1 MARCGAAPKGPGPA
15 AVERQRLKEALAEQL
30 RQDLGRLLAEGTRS
44 DVTIRVGDAELRA
57 HRAVLL
63 ARAPRLFAELGRGRP
78 AREVLR
84 LDGVGPAELRRFLR
98 LVYSSDKNLKEAEE
112 LAIMKKVL
120 EPKLIQENN
129 ITALQNTQTN
139 VNCLEDGKRT
149 PVDQNTAS
157 GATQREA
164 ACSSCIEEKIPDV
177 VVDAESNKAT
187 AGNSKL
193 EAASVLGEDLMMLY
207 KNRCCPDINICI
219 EGKDFQA
226 HRAILCARSSYFA
239 AMLSGSWAESSQEH
253 ITLQGISHAEMS
265 VILHFIYG
273 GILDFPDQ
281 VDVGRMLGI
290 ADMYGLD
297 GLKEVA
303 IYILKRDYCNFFQK
317 PVPGKQQPVLECMAI
332 AHSLGVENLYAACM
346 KWVVKHFAKC
356 LSERSFASLPAE
368 LQNNCLVMLINS
380 LNHKNAAFLLME
392 SDRLINSL
400 PQVKWTEA
408 AVALASRLQEECVT
422 FIVANFLDIVQS
434 EGFSVLLQVS
444 ERPLD
449 GLRAAW
455 RGVGLWTDT
464 KEDAQLKAPAQRGS
478 RSPLPR
484 NAFAY
489 EVHSFV
495 LNGCLL
501 LFPQAQAMSSKPDL
515 LELIFNAIEKSINNE
530 NSCFLL
536 VAVDTLLEST
546 NVKETGFTCK
556 IQALRDKLWVFLV
569 QSFYAVRHTESWKL
583 MRPDHQQKIQAAA
596 FDKGDDR
603 RLGKKPVF
611 TSSQLNK
618 SLPESVGTRNISW
631 TEHGKKDCWGDSSTN
646 QDKMKSDGL
655 GASGHTSSTNRNTV
669 NTASKHEDVK
679 GKDGKKVVPKIT
691 KDSKPGE
698 KAASPKARAV
708 IKTKIESNGNVKAE
722 STLTKQD
729 TEKTSSA
736 SGQKNSGSAK
746 GLKNHEGKTA
756 GARPKVLTVTSS
768 VQIKTKPLK
777 KNTEKESPSI
787 ATVAGTSS
795 KSANSSPD
803 IQSASEQT
811 EEPKEDKLVEE
822 GKKQTVKTKS
832 TVKTPNGIAN
842 KKKKT
847 DLEASIT
854 TSSLTKKSTGKGF
867 NEQNAQAVLKKKG
880 NVSSNSA
887 AQQKAQNT
895 PTSSP
900 KNQGPQ
906 GESPNSLKSGMSPKH
921 NEEKNALQHLVQT
934 TLPEKHSSAKKK
946 SVKQSQTPVAK
957 ATAKITPKTP
967 ALSKHAEVM
976 NNKDPKPKTAGQSVL
991 KSQSSAQ
998 KHSRSESPV
1007 VQKNVYT
1014 SEHRSSGQKLEKNTT
1029 SQLHDNN
1036 ECHSAKQSESS
1047 KSMMESSSKDEL
1059 LVSCQPNKQKLPD
1072 HSENVEYKIQSES
1085 SPLITEETTS
1095 KLHVSLQNEMEA
1107 RQTRGDETGIL
1118 QTGDSEKADNTAEFH
1133 CHAESSSDGSSGFS
1147 KETNQRASASTALVK
1162 QSEATKVCTEKS
1174 DKMNSGTGLNYGE
1187 NALPSFSRMITN
1199 KEEETA
1205 PPQIHPEGFLTAD
1218 ELCDT
1223 SALTEYKS
1231 VIADLDD
1238 VSECSTEQI
1247 TEKYS
1252 PSYTE
1257 PIDPAETPENHEN
1270 AEIPFV
1276 DHWSTGALD
1285 PKESPESDTGSATT
1299 SSDDIKPR
1307 SEDYDAGGSQDDEGS
1322 NERGISKCSTMLCH
1336 DFLGRSSSDTS
1347 TPEEL
1352 KIYDSSLRIEV
1363 KMKKEGSDLFR
1374 VNSTSD
1380 DEIPRKRP
1388 EIWSHQERVRA
1399 NTRESKSST
1408 FGNAQ
1413 FTQEA
1418 DQVSSSA
1425 DETEDDRSE
1434 AENVAANF
1442 PLSNVPPQQFQGIDN
1457 LAFEDATENDTASQ
1471 EFSKTKNFKRS
1482 VLLSVDECEELG
1494 SDDRVETHTSRQHS
1508 IDSLTPSE
1516 VFDSVSQEHHGKTF
1530 YSRYSLEI
1538 EDGFLDCK
1546 QRKDRDNRSDKNQSS
1561 LLHLHGTE
1569 IAGKENQG
1577 ASVTEQN
1584 CPEKVHSAASLSPE
1598 KQKVTMKNE
1607 VAAEF
1612 HQCNK
1617 YSDNDARSQE
1627 RPCHLDLQQR
1637 EANSDV
1643 QKSSSAKSVEA
1654 SKNQTLTQESQVRD
1668 SQPATTECANTDIL
1682 PGDIDDYD
1690 TMAQTC
1696 MYEHRPSK
1704 TLSPIY
1710 EMDVGEAIE
1719 QRMDS
1724 ETAVLDVDFEDQQ
1737 FAEQDWTL
1745 LRQLL
1750 SEQDSS
1756 IGFKNSVPEDLNLAQ
1771 CLINQTLF
1779 LARDGSNPQ
1788 GTSQVDTFS
1797 RWTELMSPLDD
1808 SSASITVAS
1817 FSSEDC
1823 SSPQGEWTILELETH
1838 H

>member
-1 MARCGAAPKGPGPA
+1 M
-15 AVERQRLKEALAEQL
+15 
-30 RQDLGRLLAEGTRS
+30 DT
-44 DVTIRVGDAELRA
+44 D
-57 HRAVLL
+57 
-63 ARAPRLFAELGRGRP
+63 
-78 AREVLR
+78 
-84 LDGVGPAELRRFLR
+84 
-98 LVYSSDKNLKEAEE
+98 
-112 LAIMKKVL
+112 
-120 EPKLIQENN
+120 
-129 ITALQNTQTN
+129 
-139 VNCLEDGKRT
+139 
-149 PVDQNTAS
+149 
-157 GATQREA
+157 
-164 ACSSCIEEKIPDV
+164 
-177 VVDAESNKAT
+177 
-187 AGNSKL
+187 
-193 EAASVLGEDLMMLY
+193 
-207 KNRCCPDINICI
+207 
-219 EGKDFQA
+219 
-226 HRAILCARSSYFA
+226 
-239 AMLSGSWAESSQEH
+239 W
-253 ITLQGISHAEMS
+253 
-265 VILHFIYG
+265 
-273 GILDFPDQ
+273 
-281 VDVGRMLGI
+281 
-290 ADMYGLD
+290 
-297 GLKEVA
+297 
-303 IYILKRDYCNFFQK
+303 
-317 PVPGKQQPVLECMAI
+317 
-332 AHSLGVENLYAACM
+332 
-346 KWVVKHFAKC
+346 
-356 LSERSFASLPAE
+356 
-368 LQNNCLVMLINS
+368 
-380 LNHKNAAFLLME
+380 
-392 SDRLINSL
+392 LINSL
-400 PQVKWTEA
+400 PQVKWTET

-422 FIVANFLDIVQS
+422 FIVANFLHVVRS
-434 EGFSVLLQVS
+434 EGFYILLQV
-444 ERPLD
+444 
-449 GLRAAW
+449 
-455 RGVGLWTDT
+455 
-464 KEDAQLKAPAQRGS
+464 
-478 RSPLPR
+478 
-484 NAFAY
+484 
-489 EVHSFV
+489 
-495 LNGCLL
+495 
-501 LFPQAQAMSSKPDL
+501 QAMSSKPEL

-536 VAVDTLLEST
+536 VAVDMLLDFS
-546 NVKETGFTCK
+546 NVNEMGFTCK
-556 IQALRDKLWVFLV
+556 IEALRDKLWVFLV

-611 TSSQLNK
+611 TSSQLNR
-618 SLPESVGTRNISW
+618 SITESAGVRNTSW
-631 TEHGKKDCWGDSSTN
+631 TEHSKKDCWGDSSTD

-669 NTASKHEDVK
+669 NKTSKHEDVK
-679 GKDGKKVVPKIT
+679 GKDGKKTVSKIT
-691 KDSKPGE
+691 KDAKPGE

-708 IKTKIESNGNVKAE
+708 IKTKIENNGNVKAE
-722 STLTKQD
+722 SMLTKQD
-729 TEKTSSA
+729 IEKTSSA
-736 SGQKNSGSAK
+736 SGQKNSGSSK
-746 GLKNHEGKTA
+746 GLKNYEGKIA
-756 GARPKVLTVTSS
+756 GARPKVLTVTTS

-777 KNTEKESPSI
+777 KITAKESPSLVT
-787 ATVAGTSS
+787 AAGTSS
-795 KSANSSPD
+795 KSANSSIDTQAP
-803 IQSASEQT
+803 SEQT
-811 EEPKEDKLVEE
+811 EEPKEDKLVDE
-822 GKKQTVKTKS
+822 GKKQIVKTKS
-832 TVKTPNGIAN
+832 SVKTSNGVTN
-842 KKKKT
+842 KKKKAE
-847 DLEASIT
+847 LEANIT
-854 TSSLTKKSTGKGF
+854 TSRYVTDYLTKKSTGKGCH
-867 NEQNAQAVLKKKG
+867 EQNVQAVPKKKG

-887 AQQKAQNT
+887 AQQKAQT
-895 PTSSP
+895 APTNSP

-906 GESPNSLKSGMSPKH
+906 GESPNPLQSGMSPKH
-921 NEEKNALQHLVQT
+921 NEEKNVLQHLVQT
-934 TLPEKHSSAKKK
+934 TLPEKNASAKKR
-946 SVKQSQTPVAK
+946 SVKQLQTPVAK
-957 ATAKITPKTP
+957 STAKITPKTLTP
-967 ALSKHAEVM
+967 SKHADIM

-998 KHSRSESPV
+998 KHSRSASPV
-1007 VQKNVYT
+1007 VQKNVHT
-1014 SEHRSSGQKLEKNTT
+1014 SEHRSSGQKLER
-1029 SQLHDNN
+1029 SIADAVAGQLHGNH
-1036 ECHSAKQSESS
+1036 ECSSAKQSASS
-1047 KSMMESSSKDEL
+1047 KSVMESSSENKVL
-1059 LVSCQPNKQKLPD
+1059 ASCQPNKQKLSDP
-1072 HSENVEYKIQSES
+1072 SENVEYKIQSEFS
-1085 SPLITEETTS
+1085 SLITEENAS

-1107 RQTRGDETGIL
+1107 RQICGDQAGIK
-1118 QTGDSEKADNTAEFH
+1118 QTEGSEKDDNTAESD
-1133 CHAESSSDGSSGFS
+1133 CHAQSSSDGYSNFS
-1147 KETNQRASASTALVK
+1147 KEINEKATASGEVGKHSK
-1162 QSEATKVCTEKS
+1162 ATKVCTEQS
-1174 DKMNSGTGLNYGE
+1174 DELNSETGLNYSE
-1187 NALPSFSRMITN
+1187 NALPSFSRTITN
-1199 KEEETA
+1199 KEDETA
-1205 PPQIHPEGFLTAD
+1205 SPQIHMEGFLTAD

-1223 SALTEYKS
+1223 SALSEYAS
-1231 VIADLDD
+1231 VTADFDD

-1247 TEKYS
+1247 TEKCS

-1257 PIDPAETPENHEN
+1257 PIDPTEMPENHEN

-1363 KMKKEGSDLFR
+1363 KIKKEGSDLFR

-1388 EIWSHQERVRA
+1388 DIWSHPESART
-1399 NTRESKSST
+1399 NTRESKNST

-1434 AENVAANF
+1434 AENVAENF
-1442 PLSNVPPQQFQGIDN
+1442 PSSNIPTQQFHGIDN

-1494 SDDRVETHTSRQHS
+1494 SDDKVESHTSSQHS

-1516 VFDSVSQEHHGKTF
+1516 VFDSVSQKHHGKTC
-1530 YSRYSLEI
+1530 YSSYSLET

-1546 QRKDRDNRSDKNQSS
+1546 QHKDRDIRSDKSESS
-1561 LLHLHGTE
+1561 LLHLHDTE
-1569 IAGKENQG
+1569 IPGKENEG
-1577 ASVTEQN
+1577 ASMTEQN
-1584 CPEKVHSAASLSPE
+1584 CPEKVYSAASPCPGE
-1598 KQKVTMKNE
+1598 KQEVNMKKE
-1607 VAAEF
+1607 LASEF

-1617 YSDNDARSQE
+1617 YLDNDAKSQE
-1627 RPCHLDLQQR
+1627 RPCHLDLHQR
-1637 EANSDV
+1637 ETNSDV
-1643 QKSSSAKSVEA
+1643 QKSSSAKPVEA
-1654 SKNQTLTQESQVRD
+1654 SKNQILTQDGQVRD
-1668 SQPATTECANTDIL
+1668 SQPATTECANTDLL

-1750 SEQDSS
+1750 SEQDSN

>member
-1 MARCGAAPKGPGPA
+1 MARCGGGSAPKGPGPGA
-15 AVERQRLKEALAEQL
+15 TERQRLREALAEQL
-30 RQDLGRLLAEGTRS
+30 RR
-44 DVTIRVGDAELRA
+44 DVG
-57 HRAVLL
+57 
-63 ARAPRLFAELGRGRP
+63 
-78 AREVLR
+78 
-84 LDGVGPAELRRFLR
+84 R
-98 LVYSSDKNLKEAEE
+98 LVYSSDKNLQESEE
-112 LAIMKKVL
+112 LAMMKKVL
-120 EPKLIQENN
+120 EPKLMQENN
-129 ITALQNTQTN
+129 IAALQNTQTD
-139 VNCLEDGKRT
+139 VNCLGDDEST
-149 PVDQNTAS
+149 AAEQNAPG
-157 GATQREA
+157 GAVQEEVA
-164 ACSSCIEEKIPDV
+164 YVSCIEEEISEV
-177 VVDAESNKAT
+177 AIDAESNKAM
-187 AGNSKL
+187 AGDSKL
-193 EAASVLGEDLMMLY
+193 EAASVLGEDLVKLY
-207 KNRCCPDINICI
+207 KKHCCPDINICV
-219 EGKDFQA
+219 EGHNFQA
-226 HRAILCARSSYFA
+226 HRAILCARSRYFA

-253 ITLQGISHAEMS
+253 ITLQGINHIEMS

-273 GILDFPDQ
+273 AILDFPDE

-317 PVPGKQQPVLECMAI
+317 PIPGKQQPVLECMAI
-332 AHSLGVENLYAACM
+332 AHSLGVESLYAACM
-346 KWVVKHFAKC
+346 KWVGKHFAKC
-356 LSERSFASLPAE
+356 LSERSFASLPPE
-368 LQNNCLVMLINS
+368 LQNNCLVTLIKS

-408 AVALASRLQEECVT
+408 AVAVASRLQEECIT
-422 FIVANFLDIVQS
+422 FIVANFLHVVQS
-434 EGFSVLLQVS
+434 EAFHTLL
-444 ERPLD
+444 
-449 GLRAAW
+449 
-455 RGVGLWTDT
+455 
-464 KEDAQLKAPAQRGS
+464 
-478 RSPLPR
+478 
-484 NAFAY
+484 
-489 EVHSFV
+489 
-495 LNGCLL
+495 
-501 LFPQAQAMSSKPDL
+501 QAQAMSSKPDL

-536 VAVDTLLEST
+536 VAVDTLLDSA
-546 NVKETGFTCK
+546 NVKEMGFTCK

-618 SLPESVGTRNISW
+618 SGTESVGIRNTSW
-631 TEHGKKDCWGDSSTN
+631 TERGKKDCGRDSSTN

-655 GASGHTSSTNRNTV
+655 GASGHASSTNRNTA
-669 NTASKHEDVK
+669 NKTSKHEDTK
-679 GKDGKKVVPKIT
+679 GKDSKKTVSKIT

-698 KAASPKARAV
+698 KTASPKARAV
-708 IKTKIESNGNVKAE
+708 IKTKIENNGNTKAE
-722 STLTKQD
+722 SMPTKQD

-736 SGQKNSGSAK
+736 SGQKNSGSGK
-746 GLKNHEGKTA
+746 GLKNHEGKIT
-756 GARPKVLTVTSS
+756 GARPKVLTVTAS

-777 KNTEKESPSI
+777 KNTGKESPSI
-787 ATVAGTSS
+787 VTVAGTSS
-795 KSANSSPD
+795 KLTNSSMD
-803 IQSASEQT
+803 IQTASEQA

-822 GKKQTVKTKS
+822 GKKHTVITKS
-832 TVKTPNGIAN
+832 SLKTSNGVTN

-847 DLEASIT
+847 ELEANAT
-854 TSSLTKKSTGKGF
+854 TSSLTKKSTGKGC

-880 NVSSNSA
+880 NVSSNFA
-887 AQQKAQNT
+887 TQQKAQNT
-895 PTSSP
+895 PTNSP
-900 KNQGPQ
+900 KNQGPMV
-906 GESPNSLKSGMSPKH
+906 ESPNSLKSGMSPKR
-921 NEEKNALQHLVQT
+921 NEEKNVVQHLVQT
-934 TLPEKHSSAKKK
+934 ALPEKLPSAKKK
-946 SVKQSQTPVAK
+946 SVKQSQAPVTKAAAK
-957 ATAKITPKTP
+957 TLTPKPQTP
-967 ALSKHAEVM
+967 SKHGEIM
-976 NNKDPKPKTAGQSVL
+976 NNKDPKLRTAGQSVL

-1007 VQKNVYT
+1007 VQKNMHT
-1014 SEHRSSGQKLEKNTT
+1014 SEHRSPGQKLEKYMADAVAV
-1029 SQLHDNN
+1029 QLHENN
-1036 ECHSAKQSESS
+1036 ECSSAKQSECL
-1047 KSMMESSSKDEL
+1047 KSMMEGSREDK
-1059 LVSCQPNKQKLPD
+1059 SCQPDKQKLLDPP
-1072 HSENVEYKIQSES
+1072 ENEEYKSQSKS
-1085 SPLITEETTS
+1085 LPLIIEETLS

-1107 RQTRGDETGIL
+1107 RQICEDQPAIQQNKDRKTD
-1118 QTGDSEKADNTAEFH
+1118 DNTAEFH
-1133 CHAESSSDGSSGFS
+1133 CQAQSTSDGYSDFSKKTNQKATASGELVEHSKATTVCIKQSDKLSSD
-1147 KETNQRASASTALVK
+1147 
-1162 QSEATKVCTEKS
+1162 
-1174 DKMNSGTGLNYGE
+1174 MGLNHGE
-1187 NALPSFSRMITN
+1187 NTSPSFSQRITN
-1199 KEEETA
+1199 KDVTSSPE
-1205 PPQIHPEGFLTAD
+1205 IHMEGFLSAN

-1231 VIADLDD
+1231 VAVALDD
-1238 VSECSTEQI
+1238 VSKCSTEGVRD
-1247 TEKYS
+1247 KCAHH
-1252 PSYTE
+1252 YTE
-1257 PIDPAETPENHEN
+1257 GIDPMETPENQEN

-1276 DHWSTGALD
+1276 DHWNTGALD

-1380 DEIPRKRP
+1380 DEIPRKKN
-1388 EIWSHQERVRA
+1388 EIWSHQGSART
-1399 NTRESKSST
+1399 NTKETENSA

-1434 AENVAANF
+1434 AENVAKNI
-1442 PLSNVPPQQFQGIDN
+1442 PPSNVPTQQFQGIDN
-1457 LAFEDATENDTASQ
+1457 LAFEDATENNSARQ
-1471 EFSKTKNFKRS
+1471 EFSITKNFKRS
-1482 VLLSVDECEELG
+1482 ALLSVDECEELG
-1494 SDDRVETHTSRQHS
+1494 SDDRAETHPSHQHS
-1508 IDSLTPSE
+1508 IDSLTPSD

-1538 EDGFLDCK
+1538 EGGFLDCK
-1546 QRKDRDNRSDKNQSS
+1546 QPKDRDNGLEKSESC
-1561 LLHLHGTE
+1561 LLPLHGTE
-1569 IAGKENQG
+1569 IPEKENQG
-1577 ASVTEQN
+1577 TSMTEQN
-1584 CPEKVHSAASLSPE
+1584 CPEKVYSEASPCPGE
-1598 KQKVTMKNE
+1598 NQKVNIKNE
-1607 VAAEF
+1607 VAIEF
-1612 HQCNK
+1612 QQCNK
-1617 YSDNDARSQE
+1617 YLDNDAKSQG
-1627 RPCHLDLQQR
+1627 RPCHLDLHQR
-1637 EANSDV
+1637 ETNVDM
-1643 QKSSSAKSVEA
+1643 QKSNSVKPVEA
-1654 SKNQTLTQESQVRD
+1654 SKNQVLTQEGQVRD
-1668 SQPATTECANTDIL
+1668 SQAAPTEFANTDLL

-1696 MYEHRPSK
+1696 MFEHRPAK

-1724 ETAVLDVDFEDQQ
+1724 ETAVLDVDLEDQQ

-1750 SEQDSS
+1750 SEQDSN

>member
-1 MARCGAAPKGPGPA
+1 MARCGGGSAPKGPGPGA
-15 AVERQRLKEALAEQL
+15 AERQRLREALAEQL
-30 RQDLGRLLAEGTRS
+30 RRDVGRLLAEGTRS
-44 DVTIRVGDAELRA
+44 DVTLRAGGAALRA

-63 ARAPRLFAELGRGRP
+63 ARAPRLFAPLGSP
-78 AREVLR
+78 REALR
-84 LDGVGPAELRRFLR
+84 LRGVGPAELRRFLR
-98 LVYSSDKNLKEAEE
+98 LVYSSDKNLQESEE
-112 LAIMKKVL
+112 LAMMKKVL

-129 ITALQNTQTN
+129 IATLQNTQTD
-139 VNCLEDGKRT
+139 VNCLGDDEST
-149 PVDQNTAS
+149 AAEQNAPG
-157 GATQREA
+157 GAVQEEVA
-164 ACSSCIEEKIPDV
+164 YVSCIDEEISEV
-177 VVDAESNKAT
+177 AIDAESNKAM
-187 AGNSKL
+187 AGDSKL
-193 EAASVLGEDLMMLY
+193 EAASVLGEDLMKLY
-207 KNRCCPDINICI
+207 KKHCCPDINICI
-219 EGKDFQA
+219 EGHNFQA

-253 ITLQGISHAEMS
+253 ITLQGISHIEMS

-273 GILDFPDQ
+273 AILDFPDEA
-281 VDVGRMLGI
+281 DVGRMLGI

-317 PVPGKQQPVLECMAI
+317 PIPGKQQPVLECMAI
-332 AHSLGVENLYAACM
+332 AHSLGVESLYAACM
-346 KWVVKHFAKC
+346 KWVGKHFAKC
-356 LSERSFASLPAE
+356 LSERSFASLPPE
-368 LQNNCLVMLINS
+368 LQNNCLVMLIKS

-408 AVALASRLQEECVT
+408 ALAVASRLQEECIT
-422 FIVANFLDIVQS
+422 YIVANFLHVVQS
-434 EGFSVLLQVS
+434 EAFHTLL
-444 ERPLD
+444 
-449 GLRAAW
+449 
-455 RGVGLWTDT
+455 
-464 KEDAQLKAPAQRGS
+464 
-478 RSPLPR
+478 
-484 NAFAY
+484 
-489 EVHSFV
+489 
-495 LNGCLL
+495 
-501 LFPQAQAMSSKPDL
+501 QAQAMSSKPDL

-536 VAVDTLLEST
+536 VAVDTLLDSA
-546 NVKETGFTCK
+546 NVKEMGFTCK

-618 SLPESVGTRNISW
+618 SGTESVGVRNTSW
-631 TEHGKKDCWGDSSTN
+631 TEHGKKDCGRDSSTN

-655 GASGHTSSTNRNTV
+655 GASGHASSTNRNTA
-669 NTASKHEDVK
+669 NKTSKHEDTK
-679 GKDGKKVVPKIT
+679 GKDSKKTVSKIT

-698 KAASPKARAV
+698 KTASPKARAV
-708 IKTKIESNGNVKAE
+708 IKTKIENNGNTKAE
-722 STLTKQD
+722 SMPTKQD

-736 SGQKNSGSAK
+736 SGQKISGSGK
-746 GLKNHEGKTA
+746 GLKNHEGKIA
-756 GARPKVLTVTSS
+756 GARPKVLTVTAS

-777 KNTEKESPSI
+777 KNTGKESPSI
-787 ATVAGTSS
+787 VTMAGTSS
-795 KSANSSPD
+795 KLMNSSMD
-803 IQSASEQT
+803 IQTASEQA

-822 GKKQTVKTKS
+822 GKKHTVITKS
-832 TVKTPNGIAN
+832 SLKTSNGVTN

-847 DLEASIT
+847 ELEANAT
-854 TSSLTKKSTGKGF
+854 TSSLTKSTGKGC

-880 NVSSNSA
+880 NVSSNFA
-887 AQQKAQNT
+887 TQQKAQNT
-895 PTSSP
+895 PTNSP
-900 KNQGPQ
+900 KNQGPMV
-906 GESPNSLKSGMSPKH
+906 ESPNSLKSGMSPKH
-921 NEEKNALQHLVQT
+921 NEEKNVVQHLVQT
-934 TLPEKHSSAKKK
+934 ALPEKLPSAKKK
-946 SVKQSQTPVAK
+946 SVKQSQAPVTKAAAK
-957 ATAKITPKTP
+957 TLTPKTQTP
-967 ALSKHAEVM
+967 SKHGEIV
-976 NNKDPKPKTAGQSVL
+976 NNKDPKLKTTGQSVV
-991 KSQSSAQ
+991 KSQSSAP

-1007 VQKNVYT
+1007 VQKNMHT
-1014 SEHRSSGQKLEKNTT
+1014 SEHRSPGQKLEKNMADAVAV
-1029 SQLHDNN
+1029 QLHENN
-1036 ECHSAKQSESS
+1036 ECSFAKQSECL
-1047 KSMMESSSKDEL
+1047 KSMMEGSREDQ
-1059 LVSCQPNKQKLPD
+1059 SCQPDKQKLLDPP
-1072 HSENVEYKIQSES
+1072 ENEEYKSQSKS
-1085 SPLITEETTS
+1085 LPLIIEETLS

-1107 RQTRGDETGIL
+1107 REICEDQPAIQQNKDRKTD
-1118 QTGDSEKADNTAEFH
+1118 DNTAEFH
-1133 CHAESSSDGSSGFS
+1133 CQAQFTSDGYSDFSKKTNQKATASGELVEHSKATTVCIKQSDKLSSD
-1147 KETNQRASASTALVK
+1147 
-1162 QSEATKVCTEKS
+1162 
-1174 DKMNSGTGLNYGE
+1174 MGLNYGE
-1187 NALPSFSRMITN
+1187 NTLPSFSKRITN
-1199 KEEETA
+1199 KDVTSS
-1205 PPQIHPEGFLTAD
+1205 PQIHTEGFLSAD
-1218 ELCDT
+1218 ELYDT

-1231 VIADLDD
+1231 VTVALDD
-1238 VSECSTEQI
+1238 VSKCSTEGVRH
-1247 TEKYS
+1247 KCAHH
-1252 PSYTE
+1252 YTE
-1257 PIDPAETPENHEN
+1257 GIDPMEMPENQEN

-1380 DEIPRKRP
+1380 DEIPRKKN
-1388 EIWSHQERVRA
+1388 EIWSHQGSART
-1399 NTRESKSST
+1399 NTKETENSA

-1434 AENVAANF
+1434 AENVAEKI
-1442 PLSNVPPQQFQGIDN
+1442 PPSNVPTQQFQGIDN
-1457 LAFEDATENDTASQ
+1457 LAFEDATENDSARQ

-1494 SDDRVETHTSRQHS
+1494 SDDRGEAHPSHQHS
-1508 IDSLTPSE
+1508 IDSLTPSD

-1546 QRKDRDNRSDKNQSS
+1546 QPKDRDNRLEKNESC
-1561 LLHLHGTE
+1561 LLPLHGTE
-1569 IAGKENQG
+1569 IPDKGEIPEKENQ
-1577 ASVTEQN
+1577 
-1584 CPEKVHSAASLSPE
+1584 
-1598 KQKVTMKNE
+1598 
-1607 VAAEF
+1607 
-1612 HQCNK
+1612 
-1617 YSDNDARSQE
+1617 
-1627 RPCHLDLQQR
+1627 
-1637 EANSDV
+1637 
-1643 QKSSSAKSVEA
+1643 
-1654 SKNQTLTQESQVRD
+1654 
-1668 SQPATTECANTDIL
+1668 
-1682 PGDIDDYD
+1682 GDIDDYD

-1696 MYEHRPSK
+1696 MFEHRPAK

-1724 ETAVLDVDFEDQQ
+1724 ETAVLDVDLEDQQ

-1750 SEQDSS
+1750 SEQDSN

>member
-1 MARCGAAPKGPGPA
+1 
-15 AVERQRLKEALAEQL
+15 
-30 RQDLGRLLAEGTRS
+30 
-44 DVTIRVGDAELRA
+44 
-57 HRAVLL
+57 
-63 ARAPRLFAELGRGRP
+63 
-78 AREVLR
+78 
-84 LDGVGPAELRRFLR
+84 
-98 LVYSSDKNLKEAEE
+98 
-112 LAIMKKVL
+112 
-120 EPKLIQENN
+120 
-129 ITALQNTQTN
+129 
-139 VNCLEDGKRT
+139 
-149 PVDQNTAS
+149 
-157 GATQREA
+157 
-164 ACSSCIEEKIPDV
+164 
-177 VVDAESNKAT
+177 
-187 AGNSKL
+187 
-193 EAASVLGEDLMMLY
+193 
-207 KNRCCPDINICI
+207 
-219 EGKDFQA
+219 
-226 HRAILCARSSYFA
+226 
-239 AMLSGSWAESSQEH
+239 
-253 ITLQGISHAEMS
+253 
-265 VILHFIYG
+265 
-273 GILDFPDQ
+273 
-281 VDVGRMLGI
+281 
-290 ADMYGLD
+290 
-297 GLKEVA
+297 
-303 IYILKRDYCNFFQK
+303 
-317 PVPGKQQPVLECMAI
+317 
-332 AHSLGVENLYAACM
+332 
-346 KWVVKHFAKC
+346 
-356 LSERSFASLPAE
+356 
-368 LQNNCLVMLINS
+368 
-380 LNHKNAAFLLME
+380 ME

-400 PQVKWTEA
+400 PQVKWTET
-408 AVALASRLQEECVT
+408 AVTVASRLQEECIT
-422 FIVANFLDIVQS
+422 FIVANFLHVVQS
-434 EGFSVLLQVS
+434 EGFSILL
-444 ERPLD
+444 
-449 GLRAAW
+449 
-455 RGVGLWTDT
+455 
-464 KEDAQLKAPAQRGS
+464 
-478 RSPLPR
+478 
-484 NAFAY
+484 
-489 EVHSFV
+489 
-495 LNGCLL
+495 
-501 LFPQAQAMSSKPDL
+501 QAQAMSSKPDL

-536 VAVDTLLEST
+536 VAVDTLLDST
-546 NVKETGFTCK
+546 NVKEMGFTCK

-611 TSSQLNK
+611 SSSQLNK
-618 SLPESVGTRNISW
+618 SITESVGIRNTSW

-669 NTASKHEDVK
+669 NKASKHEDVK
-679 GKDGKKVVPKIT
+679 GKDGKKIVSKIT

-708 IKTKIESNGNVKAE
+708 IKTKIENNGNAKAE
-722 STLTKQD
+722 SMLTKQD
-729 TEKTSSA
+729 IEKTSSA
-736 SGQKNSGSAK
+736 SGQKNSGSGK
-746 GLKNHEGKTA
+746 GLKNHEGKIA

-777 KNTEKESPSI
+777 KTTGKESPSLV
-787 ATVAGTSS
+787 TVAGTSS
-795 KSANSSPD
+795 KSANSSTD
-803 IQSASEQT
+803 TQTASEQT

-822 GKKQTVKTKS
+822 GKKQTVKTKPY
-832 TVKTPNGIAN
+832 VKTPNGVTN

-847 DLEASIT
+847 ELEANIT
-854 TSSLTKKSTGKGF
+854 TSRYVTNQCAAYTYTYVLTKKSTGKGC
-867 NEQNAQAVLKKKG
+867 NEQNVQAVLKKKG
-880 NVSSNSA
+880 NVSSNPA

-895 PTSSP
+895 PISSP
-900 KNQGPQ
+900 KNQGSQ
-906 GESPNSLKSGMSPKH
+906 GESSNSLKSGMSPKH
-921 NEEKNALQHLVQT
+921 NEEKNLLQHLVQT
-934 TLPEKHSSAKKK
+934 TLPEKHPSAKKK

-957 ATAKITPKTP
+957 ATAKTTPKTLAP
-967 ALSKHAEVM
+967 SKNAEVM
-976 NNKDPKPKTAGQSVL
+976 NNKDPKPKPAGQPVL

-1007 VQKNVYT
+1007 VQKNAHT
-1014 SEHRSSGQKLEKNTT
+1014 SEHRNSGQKLEKNMTDAVAG
-1029 SQLHDNN
+1029 QLHDNN
-1036 ECHSAKQSESS
+1036 ECYSAKQSESL
-1047 KSMMESSSKDEL
+1047 KSVMKSSSEDKL
-1059 LVSCQPNKQKLPD
+1059 LVSCQPNKQKLSNP
-1072 HSENVEYKIQSES
+1072 SENMEYKIQSES
-1085 SPLITEETTS
+1085 SSLITEETIS

-1107 RQTRGDETGIL
+1107 RQICGDQTGIK
-1118 QTGDSEKADNTAEFH
+1118 QTEGTEKGDNTAEFH
-1133 CHAESSSDGSSGFS
+1133 CHAESSSDGYSDYS
-1147 KETNQRASASTALVK
+1147 KETNQKTSGELVK
-1162 QSEATKVCTEKS
+1162 HSKATKICTEQN
-1174 DKMNSGTGLNYGE
+1174 DKLNSETGLSYGE
-1187 NALPSFSRMITN
+1187 NASPSFSRMITN
-1199 KEEETA
+1199 EEDGTSS
-1205 PPQIHPEGFLTAD
+1205 PQTHMEGALTAD
-1218 ELCDT
+1218 ELHDT
-1223 SALTEYKS
+1223 SALTECKS
-1231 VIADLDD
+1231 VTADLDD

-1247 TEKYS
+1247 TEKCS

-1257 PIDPAETPENHEN
+1257 SIDPTEMPENHEN

-1388 EIWSHQERVRA
+1388 EIWSHQESART

-1434 AENVAANF
+1434 AENVAENF
-1442 PLSNVPPQQFQGIDN
+1442 PPSNVPTQQFQGIDN

-1471 EFSKTKNFKRS
+1471 EFSKTKHFKRS

-1494 SDDRVETHTSRQHS
+1494 SDDRAETHTSRQHS

-1516 VFDSVSQEHHGKTF
+1516 VFDSVSQEHHGNTF

-1546 QRKDRDNRSDKNQSS
+1546 QHKDRDNRSDKSESS
-1561 LLHLHGTE
+1561 LLHLHDTE
-1569 IAGKENQG
+1569 IPGKENQG
-1577 ASVTEQN
+1577 ASMTEQN
-1584 CPEKVHSAASLSPE
+1584 CPEKVYSAASPGPGE
-1598 KQKVTMKNE
+1598 KQIVNVKND
-1607 VAAEF
+1607 VASEF

-1617 YSDNDARSQE
+1617 YLDIDAKSQE
-1627 RPCHLDLQQR
+1627 RPCHLDLHQR
-1637 EANSDV
+1637 ETNSDV
-1643 QKSSSAKSVEA
+1643 QKSSSAKPVEA
-1654 SKNQTLTQESQVRD
+1654 SKNQILTQEGQVRD
-1668 SQPATTECANTDIL
+1668 SQPATTECPNTDLL

-1750 SEQDSS
+1750 SEQDSN

>member
-1 MARCGAAPKGPGPA
+1 M
-15 AVERQRLKEALAEQL
+15 
-30 RQDLGRLLAEGTRS
+30 
-44 DVTIRVGDAELRA
+44 
-57 HRAVLL
+57 
-63 ARAPRLFAELGRGRP
+63 
-78 AREVLR
+78 
-84 LDGVGPAELRRFLR
+84 
-98 LVYSSDKNLKEAEE
+98 
-112 LAIMKKVL
+112 MKKVL

-129 ITALQNTQTN
+129 VATLQNTQTD
-139 VNCLEDGKRT
+139 VNCLGDGKRT
-149 PVDQNTAS
+149 PVDQNTPS
-157 GATQREA
+157 GAVQKEV
-164 ACSSCIEEKIPDV
+164 ACSSCIEEEVPEV

-187 AGNSKL
+187 TGNSKL
-193 EAASVLGEDLMMLY
+193 ETASVLGEDLMMLY
-207 KNRCCPDINICI
+207 KKCCCPDINICI

-253 ITLQGISHAEMS
+253 ITLQGISHVEMS

-273 GILDFPDQ
+273 GILDFPDK

-332 AHSLGVENLYAACM
+332 AHSLGVESLYAACM
-346 KWVVKHFAKC
+346 KWVGKHFAKC
-356 LSERSFASLPAE
+356 LSERSFASLPTE

-380 LNHKNAAFLLME
+380 LNHKNAAFLLMD

-400 PQVKWTEA
+400 PQVKWTET
-408 AVALASRLQEECVT
+408 AVALASRLQEECLT
-422 FIVANFLDIVQS
+422 FIVANFLHVVQS
-434 EGFSVLLQVS
+434 EGFSVLL
-444 ERPLD
+444 
-449 GLRAAW
+449 
-455 RGVGLWTDT
+455 
-464 KEDAQLKAPAQRGS
+464 
-478 RSPLPR
+478 
-484 NAFAY
+484 
-489 EVHSFV
+489 
-495 LNGCLL
+495 
-501 LFPQAQAMSSKPDL
+501 QAQAMSSKPDL
-515 LELIFNAIEKSINNE
+515 LELIFNAIEKGINNE

-536 VAVDTLLEST
+536 VAVDTLLNST
-546 NVKETGFTCK
+546 NVKEMGFTCK

-618 SLPESVGTRNISW
+618 SITESVGIRSTSW
-631 TEHGKKDCWGDSSTN
+631 TEHSKKDCLGDSSTN

-655 GASGHTSSTNRNTV
+655 GASGHTSNTNRNTV
-669 NTASKHEDVK
+669 NKASKHEDVK
-679 GKDGKKVVPKIT
+679 GKDGKKIVAKIT

-708 IKTKIESNGNVKAE
+708 IKTKTENNGNVKAE
-722 STLTKQD
+722 SMLTKQD
-729 TEKTSSA
+729 IEKASSA
-736 SGQKNSGSAK
+736 SGQKNSGSGK
-746 GLKNHEGKTA
+746 GLKNHEGKIA
-756 GARPKVLTVTSS
+756 GARPKVLTVTSG
-768 VQIKTKPLK
+768 VQIKSKPLK
-777 KNTEKESPSI
+777 KTPGKESPSI
-787 ATVAGTSS
+787 VTVAGTSS
-795 KSANSSPD
+795 KSANSSID
-803 IQSASEQT
+803 IQTASEQT

-832 TVKTPNGIAN
+832 SVKTSNGVTT

-847 DLEASIT
+847 ELEANIT
-854 TSSLTKKSTGKGF
+854 TSSLTKKSAGKGC
-867 NEQNAQAVLKKKG
+867 NEQNVQTVLKKKG

-895 PTSSP
+895 PTNSP

-906 GESPNSLKSGMSPKH
+906 GESPNSLKSGTSPKH
-921 NEEKNALQHLVQT
+921 NEEKNVLQHLVQT
-934 TLPEKHSSAKKK
+934 TLPEKHPSAKKR

-957 ATAKITPKTP
+957 ATAKVAPKTLAP
-967 ALSKHAEVM
+967 SKHAEIM

-1007 VQKNVYT
+1007 VQKNVHT
-1014 SEHRSSGQKLEKNTT
+1014 SEHRSSGQKLEKNMADAVAG
-1029 SQLHDNN
+1029 QLHDND
-1036 ECHSAKQSESS
+1036 ECYSAKQSESS
-1047 KSMMESSSKDEL
+1047 KSVMEGSSEDKL
-1059 LVSCQPNKQKLPD
+1059 LASCQPNKQKLSDP
-1072 HSENVEYKIQSES
+1072 SENVEYKIQSKSS
-1085 SPLITEETTS
+1085 SPLITEETIS
-1095 KLHVSLQNEMEA
+1095 KLHVSLQNETEA
-1107 RQTRGDETGIL
+1107 RQIRGDQNGIK
-1118 QTGDSEKADNTAEFH
+1118 QSEDTEKDDNRSEFH
-1133 CHAESSSDGSSGFS
+1133 YHAPSSTDGYSDFS
-1147 KETNQRASASTALVK
+1147 KETYQKATASGELVTHSK
-1162 QSEATKVCTEKS
+1162 ATKVCTEQS
-1174 DKMNSGTGLNYGE
+1174 DKLNSETGLNYGE
-1187 NALPSFSRMITN
+1187 NALPSFSRIIIS
-1199 KEEETA
+1199 KEDETSS
-1205 PPQIHPEGFLTAD
+1205 PQIPMEGFLTAD

-1231 VIADLDD
+1231 VTADLDD

-1247 TEKYS
+1247 TEKCS

-1257 PIDPAETPENHEN
+1257 PIDPTEISENHEN
-1270 AEIPFV
+1270 AEIPFM
-1276 DHWSTGALD
+1276 DRWSTGALD

-1322 NERGISKCSTMLCH
+1322 NERGISKCSTTLCH

-1388 EIWSHQERVRA
+1388 EIWSHQESART
-1399 NTRESKSST
+1399 NTRESKSSS

-1434 AENVAANF
+1434 AENVAENF
-1442 PLSNVPPQQFQGIDN
+1442 PPSNVPTQPFQGIDN
-1457 LAFEDATENDTASQ
+1457 LAFEDATENDTTSQ
-1471 EFSKTKNFKRS
+1471 EFSKAKNFKRS

-1530 YSRYSLEI
+1530 YSRYSLEM
-1538 EDGFLDCK
+1538 EGGFLDCK
-1546 QRKDRDNRSDKNQSS
+1546 QHKERDNRSDKSESS

-1569 IAGKENQG
+1569 IPGKENQG
-1577 ASVTEQN
+1577 ASMTEQN
-1584 CPEKVHSAASLSPE
+1584 CPEKVNSAASPCPGE
-1598 KQKVTMKNE
+1598 KQKVNMKNE
-1607 VAAEF
+1607 VASEF

-1617 YSDNDARSQE
+1617 YLDNDAKSQE
-1627 RPCHLDLQQR
+1627 RPCHLDLHQR
-1637 EANSDV
+1637 ETNSDG
-1643 QKSSSAKSVEA
+1643 QKSSSAKPVEA
-1654 SKNQTLTQESQVRD
+1654 SKNQILTQEGQVRD
-1668 SQPATTECANTDIL
+1668 SQPATTECANTDLL

-1696 MYEHRPSK
+1696 MYEHRPPK

-1750 SEQDSS
+1750 SEQDSN

>member
-1 MARCGAAPKGPGPA
+1 MQYTADTLMHKG
-15 AVERQRLKEALAEQL
+15 QRFKSMLSKSL
-30 RQDLGRLLAEGTRS
+30 
-44 DVTIRVGDAELRA
+44 
-57 HRAVLL
+57 
-63 ARAPRLFAELGRGRP
+63 
-78 AREVLR
+78 
-84 LDGVGPAELRRFLR
+84 
-98 LVYSSDKNLKEAEE
+98 
-112 LAIMKKVL
+112 IM
-120 EPKLIQENN
+120 
-129 ITALQNTQTN
+129 
-139 VNCLEDGKRT
+139 
-149 PVDQNTAS
+149 
-157 GATQREA
+157 
-164 ACSSCIEEKIPDV
+164 
-177 VVDAESNKAT
+177 
-187 AGNSKL
+187 
-193 EAASVLGEDLMMLY
+193 
-207 KNRCCPDINICI
+207 NICM
-219 EGKDFQA
+219 
-226 HRAILCARSSYFA
+226 AILCARSSYFA

-253 ITLQGISHAEMS
+253 ITLQGISHAEMN
-265 VILHFIYG
+265 VVLQFIYG
-273 GILDFPDQ
+273 AILDFTDE

-332 AHSLGVENLYAACM
+332 AHSLGVENLYTACM
-346 KWVVKHFAKC
+346 KWVGKHFARC
-356 LSERSFASLPAE
+356 FSEKSFASLPTE

-380 LNHKNAAFLLME
+380 LSHKNAASRLME

-400 PQVKWTEA
+400 PRVKWTEA
-408 AVALASRLQEECVT
+408 AVALASRLHEECVT
-422 FIVANFLDIVQS
+422 FIVANFLHVVQN
-434 EGFSVLLQVS
+434 EGFSVLLQ
-444 ERPLD
+444 
-449 GLRAAW
+449 
-455 RGVGLWTDT
+455 
-464 KEDAQLKAPAQRGS
+464 
-478 RSPLPR
+478 
-484 NAFAY
+484 
-489 EVHSFV
+489 
-495 LNGCLL
+495 
-501 LFPQAQAMSSKPDL
+501 AQAMSSEPDL
-515 LELIFNAIEKSINNE
+515 LELIFSAIEKSVNNE

-536 VAVDTLLEST
+536 VAVDMLLDSA
-546 NVKETGFTCK
+546 NVREMGFTCK

-569 QSFYAVRHTESWKL
+569 QSFYAVRHTEGWKL
-583 MRPDHQQKIQAAA
+583 MSPDHQQKIQAAA

-611 TSSQLNK
+611 TSSQVRIYIQTFK
-618 SLPESVGTRNISW
+618 TFREF
-631 TEHGKKDCWGDSSTN
+631 KKDCWGDSSTN

-655 GASGHTSSTNRNTV
+655 GASGHASTNRNTV
-669 NTASKHEDVK
+669 NKTSKHEDVK
-679 GKDGKKVVPKIT
+679 GKDGKKLVSKIT

-698 KAASPKARAV
+698 KAALPKARAV
-708 IKTKIESNGNVKAE
+708 IKTKIENNGNLKAE
-722 STLTKQD
+722 TMLTKQD
-729 TEKTSSA
+729 IEKTSSA
-736 SGQKNSGSAK
+736 SGQKNSGSSK
-746 GLKNHEGKTA
+746 GLKNHEGKIA

-768 VQIKTKPLK
+768 MQNKTKPLK
-777 KNTEKESPSI
+777 KTSGKESPSLV
-787 ATVAGTSS
+787 TVAATSS
-795 KSANSSPD
+795 KSANSNID
-803 IQSASEQT
+803 IQTVGEQT
-811 EEPKEDKLVEE
+811 EEPKEDKLAEE
-822 GKKQTVKTKS
+822 GKKQS
-832 TVKTPNGIAN
+832 GC
-842 KKKKT
+842 
-847 DLEASIT
+847 
-854 TSSLTKKSTGKGF
+854 
-867 NEQNAQAVLKKKG
+867 NEQNAQAGLKKKG
-880 NVSSNSA
+880 NVSTNSA
-887 AQQKAQNT
+887 AQQKTQNT
-895 PTSSP
+895 PTNSP

-921 NEEKNALQHLVQT
+921 NEEKNVLQHLVQT
-934 TLPEKHSSAKKK
+934 TLPEKHPSAKKK
-946 SVKQSQTPVAK
+946 SIKQSQTPATK
-957 ATAKITPKTP
+957 ATSKITPKTP
-967 ALSKHAEVM
+967 SKNAEIT
-976 NNKDPKPKTAGQSVL
+976 NSKDPKQKTTVL

-998 KHSRSESPV
+998 KHARSDSPV
-1007 VQKNVYT
+1007 VQKNVHT
-1014 SEHRSSGQKLEKNTT
+1014 SEHRGSGQKLEKNTADAVAG
-1029 SQLHDNN
+1029 QLHDNN
-1036 ECHSAKQSESS
+1036 ECCSANQSL
-1047 KSMMESSSKDEL
+1047 KPAMKSSSDNKL
-1059 LVSCQPNKQKLPD
+1059 LESCQSNKQKLPD
-1072 HSENVEYKIQSES
+1072 SFETVQYEIQSKSS
-1085 SPLITEETTS
+1085 SPQIAEETIY
-1095 KLHVSLQNEMEA
+1095 KLNVSLQNDMET
-1107 RQTRGDETGIL
+1107 RQICGDQTGIKK
-1118 QTGDSEKADNTAEFH
+1118 TEDPEKDNNTAEFH
-1133 CHAESSSDGSSGFS
+1133 CHAQSSNDGYSDFS
-1147 KETNQRASASTALVK
+1147 KETNQKAIILGELVK
-1162 QSEATKVCTEKS
+1162 DSKATKVCNEKS
-1174 DKMNSGTGLNYGE
+1174 DTINSETALNYGE
-1187 NALPSFSRMITN
+1187 NALSSISQVTS
-1199 KEEETA
+1199 EEDETS
-1205 PPQIHPEGFLTAD
+1205 PQIHVEGFLTVD

-1231 VIADLDD
+1231 VATDVDD
-1238 VSECSTEQI
+1238 ASECSTEQI

-1252 PSYTE
+1252 PNYTE
-1257 PIDPAETPENHEN
+1257 LIEPMEMPENHEN

-1276 DHWSTGALD
+1276 DHWSTGAVD

-1388 EIWSHQERVRA
+1388 EIWSHQDSSR
-1399 NTRESKSST
+1399 NTTRESKSST

-1434 AENVAANF
+1434 GENIAEKFA
-1442 PLSNVPPQQFQGIDN
+1442 PSHVPTQQFQGIDN
-1457 LAFEDATENDTASQ
+1457 LAFEDATENDTISQ

-1494 SDDRVETHTSRQHS
+1494 ADDKVETHTSCQHS

-1516 VFDSVSQEHHGKTF
+1516 VFESVSQEHHGKTF
-1530 YSRYSLEI
+1530 YSRYSFET
-1538 EDGFLDCK
+1538 EEGFLDGK
-1546 QRKDRDNRSDKNQSS
+1546 QHKDRDNRSDKSGSS
-1561 LLHLHGTE
+1561 LLHLHSTE
-1569 IAGKENQG
+1569 IPEKENQG
-1577 ASVTEQN
+1577 ATMTEQN
-1584 CPEKVHSAASLSPE
+1584 CPEKVYSAGPPHAGENQQVNL
-1598 KQKVTMKNE
+1598 KNE
-1607 VAAEF
+1607 VASEF
-1612 HQCNK
+1612 NQCNK
-1617 YSDNDARSQE
+1617 YLDNDAKSQE

-1637 EANSDV
+1637 ETNSDV
-1643 QKSSSAKSVEA
+1643 QKSSSAKPVEA
-1654 SKNQTLTQESQVRD
+1654 SKNQMLTQESQVRD
-1668 SQPATTECANTDIL
+1668 SQPATAECANTDLL

-1724 ETAVLDVDFEDQQ
+1724 ETAVLEMDFEDQQ

-1750 SEQDSS
+1750 SVQDSN
-1756 IGFKNSVPEDLNLAQ
+1756 IDFKNSVPEDLNLAQ

>member
-1 MARCGAAPKGPGPA
+1 
-15 AVERQRLKEALAEQL
+15 
-30 RQDLGRLLAEGTRS
+30 
-44 DVTIRVGDAELRA
+44 
-57 HRAVLL
+57 
-63 ARAPRLFAELGRGRP
+63 
-78 AREVLR
+78 
-84 LDGVGPAELRRFLR
+84 
-98 LVYSSDKNLKEAEE
+98 
-112 LAIMKKVL
+112 
-120 EPKLIQENN
+120 
-129 ITALQNTQTN
+129 
-139 VNCLEDGKRT
+139 
-149 PVDQNTAS
+149 
-157 GATQREA
+157 
-164 ACSSCIEEKIPDV
+164 
-177 VVDAESNKAT
+177 
-187 AGNSKL
+187 
-193 EAASVLGEDLMMLY
+193 
-207 KNRCCPDINICI
+207 
-219 EGKDFQA
+219 
-226 HRAILCARSSYFA
+226 
-239 AMLSGSWAESSQEH
+239 
-253 ITLQGISHAEMS
+253 
-265 VILHFIYG
+265 
-273 GILDFPDQ
+273 
-281 VDVGRMLGI
+281 
-290 ADMYGLD
+290 
-297 GLKEVA
+297 
-303 IYILKRDYCNFFQK
+303 
-317 PVPGKQQPVLECMAI
+317 
-332 AHSLGVENLYAACM
+332 
-346 KWVVKHFAKC
+346 
-356 LSERSFASLPAE
+356 
-368 LQNNCLVMLINS
+368 
-380 LNHKNAAFLLME
+380 ME
-392 SDRLINSL
+392 SHRLINSL
-400 PQVKWTEA
+400 PQVKWTEP

-422 FIVANFLDIVQS
+422 FIVANFLPIVQS
-434 EGFSVLLQVS
+434 EGFSILL
-444 ERPLD
+444 
-449 GLRAAW
+449 
-455 RGVGLWTDT
+455 
-464 KEDAQLKAPAQRGS
+464 
-478 RSPLPR
+478 
-484 NAFAY
+484 
-489 EVHSFV
+489 
-495 LNGCLL
+495 
-501 LFPQAQAMSSKPDL
+501 QAQAMSSKPDL

-536 VAVDTLLEST
+536 VAVDTLLDST
-546 NVKETGFTCK
+546 NVKEMGFTCK

-569 QSFYAVRHTESWKL
+569 QSFYAVRHTEGWKL

-618 SLPESVGTRNISW
+618 SITESVAIRNTSW

-655 GASGHTSSTNRNTV
+655 GASGHTSSTNRNTT
-669 NTASKHEDVK
+669 NKASKHEDVK
-679 GKDGKKVVPKIT
+679 GKDGKKLVSKIT

-708 IKTKIESNGNVKAE
+708 IKTKIENNGNVKAE
-722 STLTKQD
+722 SMLTKQD
-729 TEKTSSA
+729 IEKTSSA
-736 SGQKNSGSAK
+736 SGQKNSGSGK
-746 GLKNHEGKTA
+746 GLKNHEGKIA

-777 KNTEKESPSI
+777 KATGKESPSSV
-787 ATVAGTSS
+787 TMAGTSS
-795 KSANSSPD
+795 KSANSSID
-803 IQSASEQT
+803 IQTASEQT

-822 GKKQTVKTKS
+822 GKKETVKTKPS
-832 TVKTPNGIAN
+832 AKTSDGVTN

-847 DLEASIT
+847 EPEANIT
-854 TSSLTKKSTGKGF
+854 TSRYVTNQILHTGTVNDYTSLTKKSTGKGC
-867 NEQNAQAVLKKKG
+867 NEQNVQAVLKKKG

-895 PTSSP
+895 PTNSP

-906 GESPNSLKSGMSPKH
+906 GELPNSLKSGMSPKH
-921 NEEKNALQHLVQT
+921 NEEKNVLQHLVQT
-934 TLPEKHSSAKKK
+934 TVSEKHPSAKKK

-957 ATAKITPKTP
+957 ATAKITPKTL
-967 ALSKHAEVM
+967 ASSKNAETV

-991 KSQSSAQ
+991 KSQSSAP
-998 KHSRSESPV
+998 KHARSESPV
-1007 VQKNVYT
+1007 VQKNVRT
-1014 SEHRSSGQKLEKNTT
+1014 SERKSSGQKLEKNMTDAVAG
-1029 SQLHDNN
+1029 QLHDNN
-1036 ECHSAKQSESS
+1036 ECYSAKQSESL
-1047 KSMMESSSKDEL
+1047 KSVMESSSED
-1059 LVSCQPNKQKLPD
+1059 KQKLSEC
-1072 HSENVEYKIQSES
+1072 SENVECKIQSET
-1085 SPLITEETTS
+1085 SPPITEETLP

-1107 RQTRGDETGIL
+1107 RQICGDQTGIK
-1118 QTGDSEKADNTAEFH
+1118 QIEGTEKDDNTAEFH
-1133 CHAESSSDGSSGFS
+1133 CHAQSSSDGYSDFS
-1147 KETNQRASASTALVK
+1147 EETNQKASGDLVK
-1162 QSEATKVCTEKS
+1162 YSKATKFCTEQS
-1174 DKMNSGTGLNYGE
+1174 DKLNSETGLNYSE
-1187 NALPSFSRMITN
+1187 NALPSFSRKITN
-1199 KEEETA
+1199 KEDETSS
-1205 PPQIHPEGFLTAD
+1205 PQIHMEGFLTAD

-1231 VIADLDD
+1231 LTADLDD

-1247 TEKYS
+1247 TEKCS

-1257 PIDPAETPENHEN
+1257 SIDPTEMPENHEN

-1322 NERGISKCSTMLCH
+1322 NERGISKCSTTLCH

-1388 EIWSHQERVRA
+1388 EVWSHQEGVRT

-1425 DETEDDRSE
+1425 DETEDDKSE
-1434 AENVAANF
+1434 AENVAENF
-1442 PLSNVPPQQFQGIDN
+1442 PPSNVPTQQFQGIDN

-1471 EFSKTKNFKRS
+1471 EFSKTKHFKRS

-1494 SDDRVETHTSRQHS
+1494 SDDRVESHTSCQHS

-1516 VFDSVSQEHHGKTF
+1516 VFDSVSQEHHGNTF

-1546 QRKDRDNRSDKNQSS
+1546 QHKDRDNRLDKSESS
-1561 LLHLHGTE
+1561 LLHLHDTE
-1569 IAGKENQG
+1569 VPGKDNQG
-1577 ASVTEQN
+1577 APMTEQN
-1584 CPEKVHSAASLSPE
+1584 CPEKVCSTASPCPGE
-1598 KQKVTMKNE
+1598 KEIANLKNDLTS
-1607 VAAEF
+1607 EF

-1617 YSDNDARSQE
+1617 YLDNDAKSQE
-1627 RPCHLDLQQR
+1627 RPCHLDLHQR
-1637 EANSDV
+1637 ETNSDV
-1643 QKSSSAKSVEA
+1643 QKSSSAKPVEA
-1654 SKNQTLTQESQVRD
+1654 SKNQILTQEGQVRD
-1668 SQPATTECANTDIL
+1668 SQPATTECANTDLL

-1750 SEQDSS
+1750 SEQDSN

>member
-1 MARCGAAPKGPGPA
+1 
-15 AVERQRLKEALAEQL
+15 
-30 RQDLGRLLAEGTRS
+30 
-44 DVTIRVGDAELRA
+44 
-57 HRAVLL
+57 
-63 ARAPRLFAELGRGRP
+63 
-78 AREVLR
+78 
-84 LDGVGPAELRRFLR
+84 
-98 LVYSSDKNLKEAEE
+98 
-112 LAIMKKVL
+112 
-120 EPKLIQENN
+120 
-129 ITALQNTQTN
+129 
-139 VNCLEDGKRT
+139 
-149 PVDQNTAS
+149 
-157 GATQREA
+157 
-164 ACSSCIEEKIPDV
+164 
-177 VVDAESNKAT
+177 
-187 AGNSKL
+187 
-193 EAASVLGEDLMMLY
+193 
-207 KNRCCPDINICI
+207 
-219 EGKDFQA
+219 
-226 HRAILCARSSYFA
+226 
-239 AMLSGSWAESSQEH
+239 
-253 ITLQGISHAEMS
+253 
-265 VILHFIYG
+265 
-273 GILDFPDQ
+273 
-281 VDVGRMLGI
+281 
-290 ADMYGLD
+290 
-297 GLKEVA
+297 
-303 IYILKRDYCNFFQK
+303 
-317 PVPGKQQPVLECMAI
+317 
-332 AHSLGVENLYAACM
+332 
-346 KWVVKHFAKC
+346 
-356 LSERSFASLPAE
+356 
-368 LQNNCLVMLINS
+368 
-380 LNHKNAAFLLME
+380 ME

-400 PQVKWTEA
+400 PQVKWTET

-422 FIVANFLDIVQS
+422 FIVANFLHVVQS
-434 EGFSVLLQVS
+434 EGFSILL
-444 ERPLD
+444 
-449 GLRAAW
+449 
-455 RGVGLWTDT
+455 
-464 KEDAQLKAPAQRGS
+464 
-478 RSPLPR
+478 
-484 NAFAY
+484 
-489 EVHSFV
+489 
-495 LNGCLL
+495 
-501 LFPQAQAMSSKPDL
+501 QAQAMSSKPDL

-536 VAVDTLLEST
+536 VAVDTLLDST
-546 NVKETGFTCK
+546 NVKEMGFTCK

-618 SLPESVGTRNISW
+618 SITESVGIRNTSW

-669 NTASKHEDVK
+669 NKPTKHEDVK
-679 GKDGKKVVPKIT
+679 GKDGKKIVSKIT

-708 IKTKIESNGNVKAE
+708 IKTKIENNGNVKAE
-722 STLTKQD
+722 SMLTKQD

-736 SGQKNSGSAK
+736 SGQKNSGSGK
-746 GLKNHEGKTA
+746 GLKNHEGKVA

-777 KNTEKESPSI
+777 KTTGKESPSLVI
-787 ATVAGTSS
+787 VAGTSS
-795 KSANSSPD
+795 KSANSSID
-803 IQSASEQT
+803 IQTASEQT

-822 GKKQTVKTKS
+822 GKKQTVKS
-832 TVKTPNGIAN
+832 ISSVKTPNGVTN

-847 DLEASIT
+847 ELEANIT
-854 TSSLTKKSTGKGF
+854 TSRYVTNQYAHTHIYVCILTKKSTGKGC
-867 NEQNAQAVLKKKG
+867 NEQNVQAVLKKKG

-887 AQQKAQNT
+887 AQQKAQIT
-895 PTSSP
+895 PTCSP

-906 GESPNSLKSGMSPKH
+906 GESPHSLKSGMSPKH
-921 NEEKNALQHLVQT
+921 NEDKNVLQHLVQT
-934 TLPEKHSSAKKK
+934 TLMEKHPSAKKK
-946 SVKQSQTPVAK
+946 SVKQLPTPVAK
-957 ATAKITPKTP
+957 ATAKTTSKTP
-967 ALSKHAEVM
+967 SPSKHAETI
-976 NNKDPKPKTAGQSVL
+976 NNKDLKPKPAGQSVL

-1007 VQKNVYT
+1007 VPKNVHT
-1014 SEHRSSGQKLEKNTT
+1014 SEHRSSGQKLEKNMADAMAGH
-1029 SQLHDNN
+1029 LRDNN
-1036 ECHSAKQSESS
+1036 ECNSSKQS
-1047 KSMMESSSKDEL
+1047 KSLKSVVESSSEDKP
-1059 LVSCQPNKQKLPD
+1059 LVSCQPNKPKLSDP
-1072 HSENVEYKIQSES
+1072 SENTEYKIQSES
-1085 SPLITEETTS
+1085 SPALITKETIS
-1095 KLHVSLQNEMEA
+1095 KLHVSLQNEMET
-1107 RQTRGDETGIL
+1107 RQICGDQTGIK
-1118 QTGDSEKADNTAEFH
+1118 QTEGREKDGNTDEFQGH
-1133 CHAESSSDGSSGFS
+1133 TQSSSDGYSDFS
-1147 KETNQRASASTALVK
+1147 KETNQKATASGELVK
-1162 QSEATKVCTEKS
+1162 HSKATKACTEQSEKL
-1174 DKMNSGTGLNYGE
+1174 NSETGLNYSE
-1187 NALPSFSRMITN
+1187 NALPSFSGAITN
-1199 KEEETA
+1199 KEHETSS
-1205 PPQIHPEGFLTAD
+1205 PQIDMEGFLTAD
-1218 ELCDT
+1218 ELCDV

-1231 VIADLDD
+1231 VTADLDD

-1247 TEKYS
+1247 TEKCS
-1252 PSYTE
+1252 LSYTE
-1257 PIDPAETPENHEN
+1257 PIDPAEMPENHEN
-1270 AEIPFV
+1270 ADTPFV

-1352 KIYDSSLRIEV
+1352 KMYDSSLRIEV

-1388 EIWSHQERVRA
+1388 EIWSHQGSART

-1418 DQVSSSA
+1418 DPVSSSA

-1434 AENVAANF
+1434 AENVAENF
-1442 PLSNVPPQQFQGIDN
+1442 PPSNVPTQQFQGIDN

-1546 QRKDRDNRSDKNQSS
+1546 QRKDRDNRSDKSESS
-1561 LLHLHGTE
+1561 LLHLHVTE
-1569 IAGKENQG
+1569 TPGKENQG
-1577 ASVTEQN
+1577 ASMTEQN
-1584 CPEKVHSAASLSPE
+1584 CPEKVHSAASPCPGE
-1598 KQKVTMKNE
+1598 KQKVNTKNE
-1607 VAAEF
+1607 VASEF

-1617 YSDNDARSQE
+1617 YLDNDAKSQE
-1627 RPCHLDLQQR
+1627 RPCHLDLHQR
-1637 EANSDV
+1637 ETNSDV
-1643 QKSSSAKSVEA
+1643 QKSSSAKPVEA
-1654 SKNQTLTQESQVRD
+1654 INNQILTRESQVRD
-1668 SQPATTECANTDIL
+1668 SQPATTECANTDLL

-1696 MYEHRPSK
+1696 IYEHRPSK

-1750 SEQDSS
+1750 SEQDST

>member
-1 MARCGAAPKGPGPA
+1 
-15 AVERQRLKEALAEQL
+15 
-30 RQDLGRLLAEGTRS
+30 
-44 DVTIRVGDAELRA
+44 
-57 HRAVLL
+57 
-63 ARAPRLFAELGRGRP
+63 
-78 AREVLR
+78 
-84 LDGVGPAELRRFLR
+84 
-98 LVYSSDKNLKEAEE
+98 
-112 LAIMKKVL
+112 
-120 EPKLIQENN
+120 
-129 ITALQNTQTN
+129 
-139 VNCLEDGKRT
+139 
-149 PVDQNTAS
+149 
-157 GATQREA
+157 
-164 ACSSCIEEKIPDV
+164 
-177 VVDAESNKAT
+177 
-187 AGNSKL
+187 
-193 EAASVLGEDLMMLY
+193 
-207 KNRCCPDINICI
+207 
-219 EGKDFQA
+219 
-226 HRAILCARSSYFA
+226 
-239 AMLSGSWAESSQEH
+239 
-253 ITLQGISHAEMS
+253 
-265 VILHFIYG
+265 
-273 GILDFPDQ
+273 
-281 VDVGRMLGI
+281 
-290 ADMYGLD
+290 
-297 GLKEVA
+297 
-303 IYILKRDYCNFFQK
+303 
-317 PVPGKQQPVLECMAI
+317 
-332 AHSLGVENLYAACM
+332 
-346 KWVVKHFAKC
+346 
-356 LSERSFASLPAE
+356 
-368 LQNNCLVMLINS
+368 
-380 LNHKNAAFLLME
+380 ME

-400 PQVKWTEA
+400 PQVKWTET

-422 FIVANFLDIVQS
+422 FIVANFLHVVQS
-434 EGFSVLLQVS
+434 EGFSILL
-444 ERPLD
+444 
-449 GLRAAW
+449 
-455 RGVGLWTDT
+455 
-464 KEDAQLKAPAQRGS
+464 
-478 RSPLPR
+478 
-484 NAFAY
+484 
-489 EVHSFV
+489 
-495 LNGCLL
+495 
-501 LFPQAQAMSSKPDL
+501 QAQAMSSKPDL

-530 NSCFLL
+530 NSCLLL
-536 VAVDTLLEST
+536 VAVDTLLDST
-546 NVKETGFTCK
+546 NVKEMGFTCK

-583 MRPDHQQKIQAAA
+583 MRPDHQHKIQAAA

-618 SLPESVGTRNISW
+618 SITESVVIRNTSW
-631 TEHGKKDCWGDSSTN
+631 TEHSKKDCWGDSSTN

-669 NTASKHEDVK
+669 NKASKHEDVK
-679 GKDGKKVVPKIT
+679 GKDGKKMVSKIT

-698 KAASPKARAV
+698 KASSPKARAV
-708 IKTKIESNGNVKAE
+708 IKTKIENNGNVKAE
-722 STLTKQD
+722 SMLTKQD
-729 TEKTSSA
+729 IEKTPSA
-736 SGQKNSGSAK
+736 SGQKNSGSGK
-746 GLKNHEGKTA
+746 GLKNHEGKIA

-768 VQIKTKPLK
+768 MQIKTKPLK
-777 KNTEKESPSI
+777 KPTGKESPSLV
-787 ATVAGTSS
+787 TVAGTSS
-795 KSANSSPD
+795 KSANSNID
-803 IQSASEQT
+803 IQTASEQA
-811 EEPKEDKLVEE
+811 EELKEDKLVEE
-822 GKKQTVKTKS
+822 GKKQTVKTKPS
-832 TVKTPNGIAN
+832 VKTPNGVTN

-847 DLEASIT
+847 ELEANVT
-854 TSSLTKKSTGKGF
+854 TSSLTKKSTGKGC
-867 NEQNAQAVLKKKG
+867 NEQNVQAVLKKKV

-895 PTSSP
+895 PTNSP

-921 NEEKNALQHLVQT
+921 NEEKNVLQHLVQT
-934 TLPEKHSSAKKK
+934 TLPEKHPSAKKR
-946 SVKQSQTPVAK
+946 SIKQSQTPVAK
-957 ATAKITPKTP
+957 ATAKVTPKTLVP
-967 ALSKHAEVM
+967 SKHAEMM
-976 NNKDPKPKTAGQSVL
+976 NNKDPKQKMAGQSVL

-998 KHSRSESPV
+998 KYSRSESPV
-1007 VQKNVYT
+1007 VQKNVHT
-1014 SEHRSSGQKLEKNTT
+1014 SEHRNSGQKLEKNMADAVAG
-1029 SQLHDNN
+1029 QLHDSN
-1036 ECHSAKQSESS
+1036 ECYSAKQSESL
-1047 KSMMESSSKDEL
+1047 KSVMESSSEDKL
-1059 LVSCQPNKQKLPD
+1059 LASCQPNKQKLSDP
-1072 HSENVEYKIQSES
+1072 SENVEYKIQSES
-1085 SPLITEETTS
+1085 SSPLITEETIS
-1095 KLHVSLQNEMEA
+1095 KPQISLQNEMEA
-1107 RQTRGDETGIL
+1107 RQICGGQTGIK
-1118 QTGDSEKADNTAEFH
+1118 QIEDTEKDDNAAEFH
-1133 CHAESSSDGSSGFS
+1133 CHAQPSSDGYSDFS
-1147 KETNQRASASTALVK
+1147 KETNQKATASGELVK
-1162 QSEATKVCTEKS
+1162 HSKATEVCTEQS
-1174 DKMNSGTGLNYGE
+1174 DKLNSETDLNYSE
-1187 NALPSFSRMITN
+1187 NALPSFSRTITN
-1199 KEEETA
+1199 KEDETS
-1205 PPQIHPEGFLTAD
+1205 PQIHMEGFLTAD
-1218 ELCDT
+1218 ELHDT

-1231 VIADLDD
+1231 VTADLDD

-1247 TEKYS
+1247 TEKCS

-1257 PIDPAETPENHEN
+1257 PIDPTEMPENQEN

-1388 EIWSHQERVRA
+1388 EIWSHQESART

-1434 AENVAANF
+1434 AENVAENF
-1442 PLSNVPPQQFQGIDN
+1442 LPSNVPTQQFQGIDN

-1494 SDDRVETHTSRQHS
+1494 SDDKVETHTSHQHS

-1546 QRKDRDNRSDKNQSS
+1546 QHKDGDNRSDKTESS

-1569 IAGKENQG
+1569 IPGKENQG
-1577 ASVTEQN
+1577 ASMTEQN
-1584 CPEKVHSAASLSPE
+1584 CPEKVYSAASPCTGE
-1598 KQKVTMKNE
+1598 KQKVNTKNE
-1607 VAAEF
+1607 VASEF

-1617 YSDNDARSQE
+1617 YLDNDAKSQE
-1627 RPCHLDLQQR
+1627 RPCHLDLHQR
-1637 EANSDV
+1637 ETNSDV
-1643 QKSSSAKSVEA
+1643 QKSSSAKPVEA
-1654 SKNQTLTQESQVRD
+1654 SKNQILTQEGQVRD
-1668 SQPATTECANTDIL
+1668 SQPATTECANTDLL

-1750 SEQDSS
+1750 SEQDSN

>member
-1 MARCGAAPKGPGPA
+1 MARCGGGAAPKGPGPA
-15 AVERQRLKEALAEQL
+15 AVERQQLKEALAEQL

-44 DVTIRVGDAELRA
+44 DVTIRVGDAVLRA

-63 ARAPRLFAELGRGRP
+63 ARAPRLFAGLGGGRP
-78 AREVLR
+78 PREVLR
-84 LDGVGPAELRRFLR
+84 LDGVGPAEFRRFLR

-112 LAIMKKVL
+112 LAMMKKVL

-129 ITALQNTQTN
+129 IATLQNTQTN
-139 VNCLEDGKRT
+139 VNCLGDGKRT
-149 PVDQNTAS
+149 PVDQNTPS
-157 GATQREA
+157 EA
-164 ACSSCIEEKIPDV
+164 VQKEVACSSCSEEEIPEV
-177 VVDAESNKAT
+177 VVDAESNKDT

-193 EAASVLGEDLMMLY
+193 ETASVLGEDLMMLY
-207 KNRCCPDINICI
+207 KKCCCPDINICT
-219 EGKDFQA
+219 EGKNFQA

-253 ITLQGISHAEMS
+253 ITLQGISHVEMS

-273 GILDFPDQ
+273 GILDFPDK
-281 VDVGRMLGI
+281 VDVGRMLGV

-346 KWVVKHFAKC
+346 KWVGKHFAKC
-356 LSERSFASLPAE
+356 LSERSFASLPTE
-368 LQNNCLVMLINS
+368 LQNNCLLMLINS

-422 FIVANFLDIVQS
+422 FIVAKFLHVVQS
-434 EGFSVLLQVS
+434 EGFSILL
-444 ERPLD
+444 
-449 GLRAAW
+449 
-455 RGVGLWTDT
+455 
-464 KEDAQLKAPAQRGS
+464 
-478 RSPLPR
+478 
-484 NAFAY
+484 
-489 EVHSFV
+489 
-495 LNGCLL
+495 
-501 LFPQAQAMSSKPDL
+501 QAQAMSSKPDL

-536 VAVDTLLEST
+536 VAVDTLLDST
-546 NVKETGFTCK
+546 NVKEMGFTCK

-618 SLPESVGTRNISW
+618 CITESGGIRNTSW
-631 TEHGKKDCWGDSSTN
+631 TEYSKKDCLGDSSTN

-669 NTASKHEDVK
+669 NKASKHEDVK
-679 GKDGKKVVPKIT
+679 GKDGKKIVSKIT

-698 KAASPKARAV
+698 KATSPKARAV
-708 IKTKIESNGNVKAE
+708 IKTKIENNGNVKAE
-722 STLTKQD
+722 SVLTKQD

-736 SGQKNSGSAK
+736 SGQKNSGSGK
-746 GLKNHEGKTA
+746 GLKNHEGKIA

-777 KNTEKESPSI
+777 KPTGKESPSSV
-787 ATVAGTSS
+787 TVAGTSS
-795 KSANSSPD
+795 KSANSSID
-803 IQSASEQT
+803 IQTASEQT
-811 EEPKEDKLVEE
+811 EESKEDKLVEE

-832 TVKTPNGIAN
+832 SVKTPNGVTN

-847 DLEASIT
+847 ELEANTT
-854 TSSLTKKSTGKGF
+854 TSSLTKKSTGKGC
-867 NEQNAQAVLKKKG
+867 NEQNVQGVVKKKG

-895 PTSSP
+895 PTNSP

-921 NEEKNALQHLVQT
+921 NEEKNVLQHLVQT
-934 TLPEKHSSAKKK
+934 ALPEKHPSAKKK

-957 ATAKITPKTP
+957 ATAKTTPKTLAP
-967 ALSKHAEVM
+967 SKHAEIM

-1007 VQKNVYT
+1007 VQKNVHT
-1014 SEHRSSGQKLEKNTT
+1014 SEHRSSGQKLEKNMADAMAG
-1029 SQLHDNN
+1029 QLHDNN
-1036 ECHSAKQSESS
+1036 ECYSAKQSESL
-1047 KSMMESSSKDEL
+1047 KSVMESSSEDKL
-1059 LVSCQPNKQKLPD
+1059 LASCQPNKEKLPEP
-1072 HSENVEYKIQSES
+1072 SENVGYKIQSESS
-1085 SPLITEETTS
+1085 SPLITEETNS
-1095 KLHVSLQNEMEA
+1095 KLHVPLQNEMEA
-1107 RQTRGDETGIL
+1107 RQICGDQTGIK
-1118 QTGDSEKADNTAEFH
+1118 QTEDTEKDDNTAEFH
-1133 CHAESSSDGSSGFS
+1133 CHAEPSSDEYSDFS
-1147 KETNQRASASTALVK
+1147 KETNQKATASGELAKHSKA
-1162 QSEATKVCTEKS
+1162 AKVCTEQS
-1174 DKMNSGTGLNYGE
+1174 DKLNSETGLNYGE
-1187 NALPSFSRMITN
+1187 NALPSFSRTLTN
-1199 KEEETA
+1199 KEDETSS
-1205 PPQIHPEGFLTAD
+1205 PQIHMEQFLTAD

-1223 SALTEYKS
+1223 SALTEYRS
-1231 VIADLDD
+1231 ATADLDD

-1247 TEKYS
+1247 TEKCS

-1257 PIDPAETPENHEN
+1257 PIDPAEMPENHEN
-1270 AEIPFV
+1270 AEIPFM
-1276 DHWSTGALD
+1276 DHWSTAALD

-1388 EIWSHQERVRA
+1388 EIWSHQESART

-1408 FGNAQ
+1408 FGNAG

-1434 AENVAANF
+1434 AENVAENF
-1442 PLSNVPPQQFQGIDN
+1442 PPSNVPTQQFQGIDN

-1508 IDSLTPSE
+1508 IDSLTPSD

-1546 QRKDRDNRSDKNQSS
+1546 QHKDRDNRSDKSES
-1561 LLHLHGTE
+1561 PLLHLHGAE
-1569 IAGKENQG
+1569 IPGEENPG
-1577 ASVTEQN
+1577 ASMTEQN
-1584 CPEKVHSAASLSPE
+1584 CPEKVYSAASPCPGE
-1598 KQKVTMKNE
+1598 KQKVNMKNE
-1607 VAAEF
+1607 VATEF

-1617 YSDNDARSQE
+1617 YLDNDAKSQE
-1627 RPCHLDLQQR
+1627 RPCHLDLHQR
-1637 EANSDV
+1637 ETNSDV
-1643 QKSSSAKSVEA
+1643 QKSSTAKPAEA
-1654 SKNQTLTQESQVRD
+1654 SNNQILTQESQVRD
-1668 SQPATTECANTDIL
+1668 SQPATTECANTDLL

-1750 SEQDSS
+1750 SEQDSN

>member
-1 MARCGAAPKGPGPA
+1 MEKMKAFG
-15 AVERQRLKEALAEQL
+15 
-30 RQDLGRLLAEGTRS
+30 
-44 DVTIRVGDAELRA
+44 
-57 HRAVLL
+57 
-63 ARAPRLFAELGRGRP
+63 
-78 AREVLR
+78 
-84 LDGVGPAELRRFLR
+84 
-98 LVYSSDKNLKEAEE
+98 LVYSSDINLKEAEE
-112 LAIMKKVL
+112 LAMMKKIL
-120 EPKLIQENN
+120 GPKLIQENE
-129 ITALQNTQTN
+129 IATLQNTQITN
-139 VNCLEDGKRT
+139 VNCLGDGKRT
-149 PVDQNTAS
+149 TIKQNSLS
-157 GATQREA
+157 GAMPKEV
-164 ACSSCIEEKIPDV
+164 ACSSCIEEEIPG
-177 VVDAESNKAT
+177 VDAESKKAM
-187 AGNSKL
+187 AGNSNL
-193 EAASVLGEDLMMLY
+193 ETASVLGEDLMMLY
-207 KNRCCPDINICI
+207 KKCCCPDITICI
-219 EGKDFQA
+219 EGKEFQA

-253 ITLQGISHAEMS
+253 ITLQGINHVEMS

-273 GILDFPDQ
+273 GILDFPDK
-281 VDVGRMLGI
+281 VDVGRILGI

-346 KWVVKHFAKC
+346 KWVQKHFAKC

-368 LQNNCLVMLINS
+368 LQNNCLVMLIQS
-380 LNHKNAAFLLME
+380 LNHKNAPFLLME
-392 SDRLINSL
+392 SDRLISSL
-400 PQVKWTEA
+400 PQVKWTETA
-408 AVALASRLQEECVT
+408 FALASRLQEECIT
-422 FIVANFLDIVQS
+422 FIVANFLHIVRS
-434 EGFSVLLQVS
+434 EGFYILL
-444 ERPLD
+444 
-449 GLRAAW
+449 
-455 RGVGLWTDT
+455 
-464 KEDAQLKAPAQRGS
+464 
-478 RSPLPR
+478 
-484 NAFAY
+484 
-489 EVHSFV
+489 
-495 LNGCLL
+495 
-501 LFPQAQAMSSKPDL
+501 QAQAMSSKPDL
-515 LELIFNAIEKSINNE
+515 LELIFNAIERSINTE
-530 NSCFLL
+530 NSCLLL
-536 VAVDTLLEST
+536 VAVDMLLNST
-546 NVKETGFTCK
+546 NVKEMGFTCK

-583 MRPDHQQKIQAAA
+583 MRPDHQQKIEAAA

-618 SLPESVGTRNISW
+618 SISESVGIKNTSW
-631 TEHGKKDCWGDSSTN
+631 TEQGRKDCWGDTSTN

-655 GASGHTSSTNRNTV
+655 GASGHASSTNRNTA
-669 NTASKHEDVK
+669 NKASKNEDVK
-679 GKDGKKVVPKIT
+679 GKDGKKTVSKIT

-698 KAASPKARAV
+698 KVASPKARAV
-708 IKTKIESNGNVKAE
+708 IKPKIENNGNAKAE
-722 STLTKQD
+722 SMLTKQD
-729 TEKTSSA
+729 VEKTSSA
-736 SGQKNSGSAK
+736 SGQKNSGTGK
-746 GLKNHEGKTA
+746 GLKNQEGKTA
-756 GARPKVLTVTSS
+756 GARPKVLTGTSS
-768 VQIKTKPLK
+768 MQIKTKPLK
-777 KNTEKESPSI
+777 KNTGKESPSSV
-787 ATVAGTSS
+787 TGAGTSS
-795 KSANSSPD
+795 KSTNSSMD
-803 IQSASEQT
+803 IQTASEQT

-822 GKKQTVKTKS
+822 EKIYTVKTKS
-832 TVKTPNGIAN
+832 SLKISNGLTN

-847 DLEASIT
+847 ELEANVAA
-854 TSSLTKKSTGKGF
+854 SSVTKKSTGKGG
-867 NEQNAQAVLKKKG
+867 NEQNVQAVLKKKG
-880 NVSSNSA
+880 TVSSNSA
-887 AQQKAQNT
+887 TQQKAQNT

-900 KNQGPQ
+900 KNQGSQ
-906 GESPNSLKSGMSPKH
+906 GESPNSLKSGMSPKQ
-921 NEEKNALQHLVQT
+921 NEEKYVIQHLVQT
-934 TLPEKHSSAKKK
+934 TLSEKHPSTKKK
-946 SVKQSQTPVAK
+946 SVKQLQTPVAK
-957 ATAKITPKTP
+957 ATAKIVTPRTQTQ
-967 ALSKHAEVM
+967 SKHGESM
-976 NNKDPKPKTAGQSVL
+976 NNKDPKLKTAGQSVL

-998 KHSRSESPV
+998 RHSRSESPV
-1007 VQKNVYT
+1007 VQKTMHT
-1014 SEHRSSGQKLEKNTT
+1014 SEHRTSGQKPEKHMADAVAV
-1029 SQLHDNN
+1029 QLHDNN
-1036 ECHSAKQSESS
+1036 EYSSAKQNECLNSLMEDSKEDVLLESCQHDKQKLVNPPDSGEHKLQSESS
-1047 KSMMESSSKDEL
+1047 FPVIIEQTIPKTN
-1059 LVSCQPNKQKLPD
+1059 VS
-1072 HSENVEYKIQSES
+1072 V
-1085 SPLITEETTS
+1085 
-1095 KLHVSLQNEMEA
+1095 QNEMEA
-1107 RQTRGDETGIL
+1107 KKICRDATEIKQLKNARKNGNI
-1118 QTGDSEKADNTAEFH
+1118 AEYH
-1133 CHAESSSDGSSGFS
+1133 CHTQSTSDGYSDFSKQTNQKATSSGERM
-1147 KETNQRASASTALVK
+1147 KH
-1162 QSEATKVCTEKS
+1162 SEATKVCAEQSNTLNTEI
-1174 DKMNSGTGLNYGE
+1174 GLNYGE
-1187 NALPSFSRMITN
+1187 SILPSFSKRISN
-1199 KEEETA
+1199 KEDEISS
-1205 PPQIHPEGFLTAD
+1205 QIQMEGFLTAD
-1218 ELCDT
+1218 ELCDR

-1231 VIADLDD
+1231 ITVDLDD
-1238 VSECSTEQI
+1238 VSKCAKEQV
-1247 TEKYS
+1247 TEKCS
-1252 PSYTE
+1252 PNYIE
-1257 PIDPAETPENHEN
+1257 PIDATEMTENHEN

-1380 DEIPRKRP
+1380 DEIPRKRS
-1388 EIWSHQERVRA
+1388 EIWSHQESA
-1399 NTRESKSST
+1399 KKTNTRENESSA

-1413 FTQEA
+1413 FTQET

-1434 AENVAANF
+1434 AENVAGNF
-1442 PLSNVPPQQFQGIDN
+1442 PPSDVPTQQFQGIDN
-1457 LAFEDATENDTASQ
+1457 LAFEDATENNTASQ

-1494 SDDRVETHTSRQHS
+1494 SDDRVEARTSHQHS
-1508 IDSLTPSE
+1508 IDSLTPSD
-1516 VFDSVSQEHHGKTF
+1516 VFDSVSHEHHGTTF

-1546 QRKDRDNRSDKNQSS
+1546 QHKDRDNRLDNSESS
-1561 LLHLHGTE
+1561 LLRDTE
-1569 IAGKENQG
+1569 ILGKENQG
-1577 ASVTEQN
+1577 ASMTEQN
-1584 CPEKVHSAASLSPE
+1584 CPEKVCSAASLCPPAE
-1598 KQKVTMKNE
+1598 KQKVNMKNE
-1607 VAAEF
+1607 GASEF
-1612 HQCNK
+1612 QQCNK
-1617 YSDNDARSQE
+1617 YLDNDAKSQE
-1627 RPCHLDLQQR
+1627 RPCHLDLHHR
-1637 EANSDV
+1637 DANSDM
-1643 QKSSSAKSVEA
+1643 QKSSSAKPVEPD
-1654 SKNQTLTQESQVRD
+1654 KNQLLTQEGQVRD
-1668 SQPATTECANTDIL
+1668 SQPATTEYANTDLL

-1750 SEQDSS
+1750 SEQDSN

-1797 RWTELMSPLDD
+1797 RWTEIMSPLDD

>member
-1 MARCGAAPKGPGPA
+1 
-15 AVERQRLKEALAEQL
+15 
-30 RQDLGRLLAEGTRS
+30 
-44 DVTIRVGDAELRA
+44 
-57 HRAVLL
+57 
-63 ARAPRLFAELGRGRP
+63 
-78 AREVLR
+78 
-84 LDGVGPAELRRFLR
+84 
-98 LVYSSDKNLKEAEE
+98 
-112 LAIMKKVL
+112 
-120 EPKLIQENN
+120 
-129 ITALQNTQTN
+129 
-139 VNCLEDGKRT
+139 
-149 PVDQNTAS
+149 
-157 GATQREA
+157 
-164 ACSSCIEEKIPDV
+164 
-177 VVDAESNKAT
+177 
-187 AGNSKL
+187 
-193 EAASVLGEDLMMLY
+193 
-207 KNRCCPDINICI
+207 
-219 EGKDFQA
+219 
-226 HRAILCARSSYFA
+226 
-239 AMLSGSWAESSQEH
+239 
-253 ITLQGISHAEMS
+253 
-265 VILHFIYG
+265 
-273 GILDFPDQ
+273 
-281 VDVGRMLGI
+281 
-290 ADMYGLD
+290 
-297 GLKEVA
+297 
-303 IYILKRDYCNFFQK
+303 
-317 PVPGKQQPVLECMAI
+317 
-332 AHSLGVENLYAACM
+332 
-346 KWVVKHFAKC
+346 
-356 LSERSFASLPAE
+356 
-368 LQNNCLVMLINS
+368 
-380 LNHKNAAFLLME
+380 ME

-400 PQVKWTEA
+400 PQVKWTET
-408 AVALASRLQEECVT
+408 AVALASRLHEECVR
-422 FIVANFLDIVQS
+422 FIVANFLHIVQT
-434 EGFSVLLQVS
+434 EGFSVLL
-444 ERPLD
+444 
-449 GLRAAW
+449 
-455 RGVGLWTDT
+455 
-464 KEDAQLKAPAQRGS
+464 
-478 RSPLPR
+478 
-484 NAFAY
+484 
-489 EVHSFV
+489 
-495 LNGCLL
+495 
-501 LFPQAQAMSSKPDL
+501 QAQAMSSKPDL

-536 VAVDTLLEST
+536 IAVDMLLDSA
-546 NVKETGFTCK
+546 NAKEMGFTCK

-618 SLPESVGTRNISW
+618 ITTASVGIRN
-631 TEHGKKDCWGDSSTN
+631 TFQAEHGKKDCWGDSSTN

-655 GASGHTSSTNRNTV
+655 GASGHTSTNNRNTV
-669 NTASKHEDVK
+669 NKTSKHEDVK
-679 GKDGKKVVPKIT
+679 GKDGKKLVSKIT

-708 IKTKIESNGNVKAE
+708 IKTKIENNGNVKAE
-722 STLTKQD
+722 SMLTKQD

-736 SGQKNSGSAK
+736 SGQKNSGSGK

-756 GARPKVLTVTSS
+756 GARPKVLTITSS
-768 VQIKTKPLK
+768 VQNKTKPLK
-777 KNTEKESPSI
+777 KTTGKESPSLV
-787 ATVAGTSS
+787 TVAATSS
-795 KSANSSPD
+795 KSPNSNMD
-803 IQSASEQT
+803 IQTASEQT

-822 GKKQTVKTKS
+822 GKKQTVVKTKAS
-832 TVKTPNGIAN
+832 VKIPNGVTT

-847 DLEASIT
+847 ELEANVT
-854 TSSLTKKSTGKGF
+854 TSRYVTNQYAALYIILHTGTVNDYTSLTKKSPGKGC
-867 NEQNAQAVLKKKG
+867 NEQNVQAVVKKKG
-880 NVSSNSA
+880 NVSTNSA

-895 PTSSP
+895 PTNSP

-921 NEEKNALQHLVQT
+921 NEEKNVLQHLVQT
-934 TLPEKHSSAKKK
+934 TLPEKHPSAKKK
-946 SVKQSQTPVAK
+946 SIKQSQTPVTK
-957 ATAKITPKTP
+957 ATAKITPKTLAP
-967 ALSKHAEVM
+967 SKHAEIT
-976 NNKDPKPKTAGQSVL
+976 NSKDPKQKTAVL

-1007 VQKNVYT
+1007 VQKNVHI
-1014 SEHRSSGQKLEKNTT
+1014 SEQRGSGQKPEKNTADAVAG
-1029 SQLHDNN
+1029 QLHDNN
-1036 ECHSAKQSESS
+1036 ECFLANESL
-1047 KSMMESSSKDEL
+1047 KPAMESSSDDKL
-1059 LVSCQPNKQKLPD
+1059 LESCQSNKQKLSD
-1072 HSENVEYKIQSES
+1072 SSENMQYKIQLES
-1085 SPLITEETTS
+1085 SPPLIAEETIY
-1095 KLHVSLQNEMEA
+1095 KLNVSLQNDMET
-1107 RQTRGDETGIL
+1107 RQICEDQTGIRKIE
-1118 QTGDSEKADNTAEFH
+1118 DPKKDDNTAELH
-1133 CHAESSSDGSSGFS
+1133 CHAQSSNDGYSDIS
-1147 KETNQRASASTALVK
+1147 KETNQKATVLEELVK
-1162 QSEATKVCTEKS
+1162 DSKAMKVCSEQS
-1174 DKMNSGTGLNYGE
+1174 DKINSETGLNYGE
-1187 NALPSFSRMITN
+1187 NALSSFSQVANT
-1199 KEEETA
+1199 EDETLS
-1205 PPQIHPEGFLTAD
+1205 PQIHMEGFLAAD

-1231 VIADLDD
+1231 GTTDLDD
-1238 VSECSTEQI
+1238 ASECSTEQI

-1252 PSYTE
+1252 PGYTE
-1257 PIDPAETPENHEN
+1257 LIDPTEMPENHEN

-1276 DHWSTGALD
+1276 DHWSTGAVD

-1388 EIWSHQERVRA
+1388 EIWSHQESSRT
-1399 NTRESKSST
+1399 NTRESKSSA

-1434 AENVAANF
+1434 AENVAENF
-1442 PLSNVPPQQFQGIDN
+1442 PPSNVPTQQFQGIDN
-1457 LAFEDATENDTASQ
+1457 LAFEDATENDTANQ

-1494 SDDRVETHTSRQHS
+1494 ADDKVETHTSRHHS

-1516 VFDSVSQEHHGKTF
+1516 VFDGVSQEHHEKTS
-1530 YSRYSLEI
+1530 YSRYSLET
-1538 EDGFLDCK
+1538 EDGFLDGK
-1546 QRKDRDNRSDKNQSS
+1546 QHKDRDNRLDKSGSS
-1561 LLHLHGTE
+1561 LLHLHSTE
-1569 IAGKENQG
+1569 TPGKENQG
-1577 ASVTEQN
+1577 ASLTEQK
-1584 CPEKVHSAASLSPE
+1584 CPEKVYSTGSPCPGE
-1598 KQKVTMKNE
+1598 KQKVNMKNE
-1607 VAAEF
+1607 VASEF
-1612 HQCNK
+1612 HECNK
-1617 YSDNDARSQE
+1617 YLDNDAKSQE

-1637 EANSDV
+1637 ESNSDV
-1643 QKSSSAKSVEA
+1643 QKSSSAKPAEA
-1654 SKNQTLTQESQVRD
+1654 SKNQILTQEGQVRD
-1668 SQPATTECANTDIL
+1668 SQPATTECANTDLL

-1724 ETAVLDVDFEDQQ
+1724 ETAVLEMDFEDQQ

-1750 SEQDSS
+1750 SEQDSN
-1756 IGFKNSVPEDLNLAQ
+1756 IDFKNSVPEDLNLAQ

>member
-1 MARCGAAPKGPGPA
+1 
-15 AVERQRLKEALAEQL
+15 
-30 RQDLGRLLAEGTRS
+30 
-44 DVTIRVGDAELRA
+44 
-57 HRAVLL
+57 
-63 ARAPRLFAELGRGRP
+63 
-78 AREVLR
+78 
-84 LDGVGPAELRRFLR
+84 
-98 LVYSSDKNLKEAEE
+98 
-112 LAIMKKVL
+112 
-120 EPKLIQENN
+120 
-129 ITALQNTQTN
+129 
-139 VNCLEDGKRT
+139 
-149 PVDQNTAS
+149 
-157 GATQREA
+157 
-164 ACSSCIEEKIPDV
+164 
-177 VVDAESNKAT
+177 
-187 AGNSKL
+187 
-193 EAASVLGEDLMMLY
+193 
-207 KNRCCPDINICI
+207 
-219 EGKDFQA
+219 
-226 HRAILCARSSYFA
+226 
-239 AMLSGSWAESSQEH
+239 
-253 ITLQGISHAEMS
+253 
-265 VILHFIYG
+265 
-273 GILDFPDQ
+273 
-281 VDVGRMLGI
+281 
-290 ADMYGLD
+290 
-297 GLKEVA
+297 
-303 IYILKRDYCNFFQK
+303 
-317 PVPGKQQPVLECMAI
+317 
-332 AHSLGVENLYAACM
+332 
-346 KWVVKHFAKC
+346 
-356 LSERSFASLPAE
+356 
-368 LQNNCLVMLINS
+368 
-380 LNHKNAAFLLME
+380 ME

-400 PQVKWTEA
+400 PQVKWTETA
-408 AVALASRLQEECVT
+408 LALASRLQEECIT
-422 FIVANFLDIVQS
+422 FIVANFLHIVQS
-434 EGFSVLLQVS
+434 EGFSILL
-444 ERPLD
+444 
-449 GLRAAW
+449 
-455 RGVGLWTDT
+455 
-464 KEDAQLKAPAQRGS
+464 
-478 RSPLPR
+478 
-484 NAFAY
+484 
-489 EVHSFV
+489 
-495 LNGCLL
+495 
-501 LFPQAQAMSSKPDL
+501 QAQAMSSKPDL
-515 LELIFNAIEKSINNE
+515 LELIFNAIEQSINNE
-530 NSCFLL
+530 NSCCFL
-536 VAVDTLLEST
+536 VAVDTLLDST
-546 NVKETGFTCK
+546 NVKEMGFTCK
-556 IQALRDKLWVFLV
+556 IQTLRDKLWVFLV

-603 RLGKKPVF
+603 RLRKKPVF

-618 SLPESVGTRNISW
+618 PITESVGIRNTSW

-669 NTASKHEDVK
+669 NKASKHEDVK
-679 GKDGKKVVPKIT
+679 GKDGKKIVSKIT

-708 IKTKIESNGNVKAE
+708 IKTKIENNGNVKAE
-722 STLTKQD
+722 SMLTKQD
-729 TEKTSSA
+729 MEKTPSA
-736 SGQKNSGSAK
+736 SGQKISGSGK
-746 GLKNHEGKTA
+746 GLKNHEGKIA

-777 KNTEKESPSI
+777 KTTGKESPSLV
-787 ATVAGTSS
+787 TVAGTSS
-795 KSANSSPD
+795 KSANSSID
-803 IQSASEQT
+803 IQTASEQT
-811 EEPKEDKLVEE
+811 EEPRDDKLVEE
-822 GKKQTVKTKS
+822 GKKQTVVKTKS
-832 TVKTPNGIAN
+832 SVKTSNGVTN

-847 DLEASIT
+847 ELEANIT
-854 TSSLTKKSTGKGF
+854 TSRYVTNQYAALHIYMCVLTKKSTGKGC
-867 NEQNAQAVLKKKG
+867 NEQNVQAVLKKKG

-895 PTSSP
+895 PTNSP

-921 NEEKNALQHLVQT
+921 NEEKNVLQHLVQT
-934 TLPEKHSSAKKK
+934 TLQEKHPSAKKK
-946 SVKQSQTPVAK
+946 SVKLSQTPVAK
-957 ATAKITPKTP
+957 ATAKITPKTLAP
-967 ALSKHAEVM
+967 SKHAEIM

-1007 VQKNVYT
+1007 VQKNAHT
-1014 SEHRSSGQKLEKNTT
+1014 SEHSSSGQKLEKNMAD
-1029 SQLHDNN
+1029 SVAGQLHDNN
-1036 ECHSAKQSESS
+1036 ECYSAKQNESS
-1047 KSMMESSSKDEL
+1047 KSVMESSSEDKML
-1059 LVSCQPNKQKLPD
+1059 ASCQPNKQKLSD
-1072 HSENVEYKIQSES
+1072 SSENVEYKIQSES
-1085 SPLITEETTS
+1085 SSPLLAEETIP
-1095 KLHVSLQNEMEA
+1095 KLHISLQNEMEA
-1107 RQTRGDETGIL
+1107 RQICGDQPGIK
-1118 QTGDSEKADNTAEFH
+1118 QIKNTERDDNTAEFC
-1133 CHAESSSDGSSGFS
+1133 CHAQYSSDGCSDFS
-1147 KETNQRASASTALVK
+1147 TETNQKATASELVK
-1162 QSEATKVCTEKS
+1162 HSKATKVCTEQS
-1174 DKMNSGTGLNYGE
+1174 DKLNSETGLNYSE
-1187 NALPSFSRMITN
+1187 NALQSFSRTITN
-1199 KEEETA
+1199 KEDETSS
-1205 PPQIHPEGFLTAD
+1205 PQIHMERFLTAD
-1218 ELCDT
+1218 ELSDT

-1231 VIADLDD
+1231 VTADLDD

-1247 TEKYS
+1247 TEKCS

-1257 PIDPAETPENHEN
+1257 PIDPTEMPENHEN

-1388 EIWSHQERVRA
+1388 EIWSHQESARTS
-1399 NTRESKSST
+1399 TRESKSST

-1434 AENVAANF
+1434 TENVAENF
-1442 PLSNVPPQQFQGIDN
+1442 PPSNVPTQQFQGIDN

-1546 QRKDRDNRSDKNQSS
+1546 HHKDRDNRSDKSESS

-1569 IAGKENQG
+1569 IPGKEDHG
-1577 ASVTEQN
+1577 SSMTEQN
-1584 CPEKVHSAASLSPE
+1584 CPEKVYSAASPCPGE
-1598 KQKVTMKNE
+1598 KQKVNMKNE
-1607 VAAEF
+1607 VASEF

-1617 YSDNDARSQE
+1617 YLDNDAKSQE
-1627 RPCHLDLQQR
+1627 RPCHLDLHQK
-1637 EANSDV
+1637 ETNSDV
-1643 QKSSSAKSVEA
+1643 QKSSSAKPGEA
-1654 SKNQTLTQESQVRD
+1654 SKNQILTQEGQVRD
-1668 SQPATTECANTDIL
+1668 SQPATTECPNTDLL

-1750 SEQDSS
+1750 SEQDSN

>member
-1 MARCGAAPKGPGPA
+1 
-15 AVERQRLKEALAEQL
+15 
-30 RQDLGRLLAEGTRS
+30 
-44 DVTIRVGDAELRA
+44 
-57 HRAVLL
+57 
-63 ARAPRLFAELGRGRP
+63 
-78 AREVLR
+78 
-84 LDGVGPAELRRFLR
+84 
-98 LVYSSDKNLKEAEE
+98 
-112 LAIMKKVL
+112 
-120 EPKLIQENN
+120 
-129 ITALQNTQTN
+129 
-139 VNCLEDGKRT
+139 
-149 PVDQNTAS
+149 
-157 GATQREA
+157 
-164 ACSSCIEEKIPDV
+164 
-177 VVDAESNKAT
+177 
-187 AGNSKL
+187 
-193 EAASVLGEDLMMLY
+193 
-207 KNRCCPDINICI
+207 
-219 EGKDFQA
+219 
-226 HRAILCARSSYFA
+226 
-239 AMLSGSWAESSQEH
+239 
-253 ITLQGISHAEMS
+253 
-265 VILHFIYG
+265 
-273 GILDFPDQ
+273 
-281 VDVGRMLGI
+281 
-290 ADMYGLD
+290 
-297 GLKEVA
+297 
-303 IYILKRDYCNFFQK
+303 
-317 PVPGKQQPVLECMAI
+317 
-332 AHSLGVENLYAACM
+332 
-346 KWVVKHFAKC
+346 
-356 LSERSFASLPAE
+356 
-368 LQNNCLVMLINS
+368 
-380 LNHKNAAFLLME
+380 ME

-400 PQVKWTEA
+400 PQVKWTET

-422 FIVANFLDIVQS
+422 FIVANFLHVVQS
-434 EGFSVLLQVS
+434 EGFSMLL
-444 ERPLD
+444 
-449 GLRAAW
+449 
-455 RGVGLWTDT
+455 
-464 KEDAQLKAPAQRGS
+464 
-478 RSPLPR
+478 
-484 NAFAY
+484 
-489 EVHSFV
+489 
-495 LNGCLL
+495 
-501 LFPQAQAMSSKPDL
+501 QAQAMSSKPDL

-536 VAVDTLLEST
+536 VAVDTLLDSPQA
-546 NVKETGFTCK
+546 KATGFTCK

-611 TSSQLNK
+611 SSSQLNK
-618 SLPESVGTRNISW
+618 SITEPVGIKSTSW
-631 TEHGKKDCWGDSSTN
+631 TEHGRKDCWGDSSAN

-669 NTASKHEDVK
+669 NKAAKHEDVK
-679 GKDGKKVVPKIT
+679 GKEGKKIVSKIT

-708 IKTKIESNGNVKAE
+708 IKTKIENNGNVKAE
-722 STLTKQD
+722 SMLTKQD
-729 TEKTSSA
+729 LEKTSSA
-736 SGQKNSGSAK
+736 TGQKNSGSGK

-777 KNTEKESPSI
+777 KTTGKESPSVV
-787 ATVAGTSS
+787 TVAGTSS
-795 KSANSSPD
+795 KLANSNVD
-803 IQSASEQT
+803 IQTASEQT

-822 GKKQTVKTKS
+822 GKKLTVKTKS
-832 TVKTPNGIAN
+832 SVKTSNGVTT

-847 DLEASIT
+847 ELEANVP
-854 TSSLTKKSTGKGF
+854 TSRYVLNQILHTGTVTDYTSLTKKTTGKGC

-880 NVSSNSA
+880 SVSNNCA
-887 AQQKAQNT
+887 AQRKAQNT
-895 PTSSP
+895 PTNSP

-921 NEEKNALQHLVQT
+921 NEEKNGLQHLAQT
-934 TLPEKHSSAKKK
+934 ALPEKHPSAKKR
-946 SVKQSQTPVAK
+946 SVKPSQTPAAK
-957 ATAKITPKTP
+957 ATAKTPPKTP
-967 ALSKHAEVM
+967 APSKHAEIM
-976 NNKDPKPKTAGQSVL
+976 NNKDPKPKPAGQSVS

-998 KHSRSESPV
+998 KHSRNESPIL
-1007 VQKNVYT
+1007 QKNVQT
-1014 SEHRSSGQKLEKNTT
+1014 SEHRSSGQKLEK
-1029 SQLHDNN
+1029 SPADAVAGQPRDNS
-1036 ECHSAKQSESS
+1036 ECCSAKPSESL
-1047 KSMMESSSKDEL
+1047 KSGMESNSEDKL
-1059 LVSCQPNKQKLPD
+1059 LVSCQPNEQKLSDP
-1072 HSENVEYKIQSES
+1072 SENVEYKTQSESS

-1095 KLHVSLQNEMEA
+1095 VLQVPLQNEMEA
-1107 RQTRGDETGIL
+1107 RQICGDQTGIK
-1118 QTGDSEKADNTAEFH
+1118 QIEDVQKDDNTAEFC
-1133 CHAESSSDGSSGFS
+1133 CHAQASSDGYSDSS
-1147 KETNQRASASTALVK
+1147 KETNQKASGGLVK
-1162 QSEATKVCTEKS
+1162 HSKATEVCAEQS
-1174 DKMNSGTGLNYGE
+1174 DKLNSETGLNYGE
-1187 NALPSFSRMITN
+1187 NALPDFSSTTTN
-1199 KEEETA
+1199 KEDETSSL
-1205 PPQIHPEGFLTAD
+1205 QIPMEGFLTAD
-1218 ELCDT
+1218 ELCDAA
-1223 SALTEYKS
+1223 ALTEYRS
-1231 VIADLDD
+1231 ATADLDD

-1247 TEKYS
+1247 TEKCS
-1252 PSYTE
+1252 LSYTE
-1257 PIDPAETPENHEN
+1257 AIDPTETPENHEN
-1270 AEIPFV
+1270 AEVPFV
-1276 DHWSTGALD
+1276 DHWNTGALD

-1388 EIWSHQERVRA
+1388 EIWSHQESPRT
-1399 NTRESKSST
+1399 NTRESKGST
-1408 FGNAQ
+1408 FGTVQ

-1434 AENVAANF
+1434 AENIAENF
-1442 PLSNVPPQQFQGIDN
+1442 PPSNVPMQQFQGIDN
-1457 LAFEDATENDTASQ
+1457 LAFEDAAENDTASQ

-1482 VLLSVDECEELG
+1482 ILLSVDECEELG

-1516 VFDSVSQEHHGKTF
+1516 VFDSVSQEHHEKTF
-1530 YSRYSLEI
+1530 YARYSLDI

-1546 QRKDRDNRSDKNQSS
+1546 QHKDRDNRSDKKESS
-1561 LLHLHGTE
+1561 LLHPHGTE
-1569 IAGKENQG
+1569 IPGNENKG

-1584 CPEKVHSAASLSPE
+1584 CPEKIPSAASPCPEE
-1598 KQKVTMKNE
+1598 KQKVNQSSE
-1607 VAAEF
+1607 VAGEF

-1617 YSDNDARSQE
+1617 YLDNDAKSQE
-1627 RPCHLDLQQR
+1627 RPCHLDLHQR
-1637 EANSDV
+1637 ESNSDV
-1643 QKSSSAKSVEA
+1643 QKGSSAKPVEA
-1654 SKNQTLTQESQVRD
+1654 SNNQIQTQEGQVRD
-1668 SQPATTECANTDIL
+1668 SQPATTECANTDLL

-1750 SEQDSS
+1750 SEQDST